1 MSSIDQRIVE
11 MKFDNK
17 QFEKGIQTSLSSLS
31 KLKNGLKFDKIKN
44 GINETAESVKNLA
57 HQFTLFGQIALKV
70 KDTIAD
76 LVVNRGK
83 QLVKSLTIDQVS
95 SGWTKYGQKTASV
108 QTIMNATG
116 KSIDEVNGYLDKL
129 MWFSDE
135 TSYSFTEMTSALGT
149 MTSSGGDINKL
160 IPMIEGMAAATSFAG
175 KGAAEF
181 SRLIYNLNQSYG
193 QGYLSLID
201 WKSIA
206 LANVDSEQLKQTIID
221 TAVALGTLK
230 KDSKGVIRT
239 TKKTV
244 VTAANMA
251 STLNEKWATRE
262 VMEQAFGQFGAVFQ
276 DAYELVQAN
285 GGTAAD
291 AIASLAGKYDDV
303 YYNAAKAA
311 QEAKTFTEAI
321 VSTKDAVSSGWM
333 KTFEIIFGN
342 YEEAKEMWT
351 NLANFLWEAFASGS
365 ESRNK
370 LMEEWKELGGR
381 DDLIKGVGNSLRAI
395 LNIVTALKGGIA
407 EIFPSPDAT
416 QLVALTKKVKE
427 FGDMLLR
434 LSGEEY
440 SETEVEVPVKVNPD
454 PEALKRT
461 LKRDMAGDDVKALQE
476 RLTSLGYSITDFEL
490 GRGYF
495 GVATRDALKQFQKD
509 LGLAADGVYNED
521 VHEVLWNKLFPPTE
535 TTRVEKTI
543 ERVSVFSSALERLK
557 RVARGVAAAAD
568 ILWKGIK
575 FVGTVAFSVLK
586 VLAPLA
592 DALLTILAAIG
603 DCFVALDKGLGVSEL
618 FSGVLATII
627 GWLEP
632 VAKGVRKASDALL
645 DFFGLGKKENGTNK
659 SLMTFSKLWGNI
671 KGKLKDWGVWDALT
685 SAWNRLSEAA
695 GKLGN
700 AFKRLWASIKVA
712 WQNLKATIGEKFPT
726 LFDKTKTG
734 AANLWSKSITAIGI
748 GLSKAI
754 DFITSII
761 QKLPAIKSKVTEF
774 AKTAWTFLTDLW
786 SRLEVSEKFGGI
798 AARISNFFRTL
809 WNAVSEFF
817 IGGRGDTSSEE
828 AKAEKKL
835 SIFAKIAE
843 TLKNGWDKVSST
855 FKWVYNGITTLWRKI
870 GGLDGIIDNAWSLV
884 ALFGAFSGVKLLRSI
899 SGFVKSISK
908 IALGIPSILKKI
920 PEFIENAGGVLESV
934 SDYVKHQR
942 RKNALKNIASAAK
955 DFALAIGIL
964 VASIYVLGK
973 MSPDELKRGGIALAG
988 IAFGLFLLQLGFAKL
1003 AKVNPDV
1010 KVQFRGFFSLALAVL
1025 TLVLVMKIINR
1036 MSLEDYLKGA
1046 ARVAGMIL
1054 ALRLIMLGFGKF
1066 KKTNVSIK
1074 GMLSVSFA
1082 LLALLRVM
1090 KIVNQFKSSE
1100 YWTGLAR
1107 VAGMILAL
1115 RLIMLGFGKFKKTN
1129 VSIKG
1134 LLSLSFSLLA
1144 LVGVIKLISSMDAG
1158 DYWSGL
1164 LGLSGLMLAL
1174 ALFARSL
1181 SRLKTRGFAKK
1192 AVSLIAIALT
1202 IRILARTMAYI
1213 GRLDFKTYA
1222 LGLIGLTTIML
1233 LLKAV
1238 MKAAA
1243 RLNPKRAFSAIVLC
1257 LGIVALMREFARA
1270 LRSVEDV
1277 DYRKTKWFGLGIT
1290 GILASLSMVMRHSRR
1305 FRFSGIAKIFLTIV
1319 SIVAAVGLVIAAFA
1333 ELKKIPGFQEFM
1345 NSGAASL
1352 GEIVGSFLG
1361 GMHSAEIST
1370 FNNLANDVDE
1380 KALERALSL
1389 ANKLSDFGKKLP
1401 STSGESSILSY
1412 FQKSPLAQ
1420 FSGDMSTFGKKF
1432 SEFAKALND
1441 IGTEKYDD
1449 LETKAGTALD
1459 IAKSLAKFSSENVE
1473 MPENTYSGP
1482 FGWIRESA
1490 LGVFSDDIGDFA
1502 GGFGT
1507 FASMMNLV
1515 TPAEYDNL
1523 EGKASTALTIA
1534 KGLAA
1539 FSNENVEMP
1548 ENTYTGPFGWIR
1560 KSSLEIFSE
1569 DFGDFGAEFN
1579 KFANKMS
1586 AVDAADYDG
1595 LEGKAS
1601 TALTIAK
1608 GLAAFSNE
1616 NVEMPEN
1623 TYTGPFGWIRKSSLE
1638 IFSEDFG
1645 DFGAEFNKFANK
1657 MSAVDAADYDGLE
1670 GKASTALIIAKG
1682 LAAFSNEYVKAPI
1695 MINTGV
1701 FGWVHDSA
1709 LEVFSEDM
1717 GDFGSGFNK
1726 FANALNG
1733 VDAASYDDL
1742 PKKAGTALAIA
1753 KALSAFTKEY
1763 VAPPDMVVISRTGI
1777 FKWTA
1782 ESTTQVFNKD
1792 MASFGEAFNQFA
1804 TALSSIEKPPTQ
1816 EQVNTAVACAQIVA
1830 TFLSTV
1836 SKMNLPSDKNDISV
1850 FLSGDTSINTFL
1862 TKLVEFATS
1871 VKTAANEL
1879 TGFSSDTSTAK
1890 ADLNVAV
1897 EFIERMMGIMG
1908 QLCKNA
1914 SGVVTENDVDNLLKV
1929 LDHVIDSIGT
1939 IKDQLVE
1946 FNGSPEFNDIDALSI
1961 KLLLD
1966 SVSGLFRSVSGLNT
1980 KTWLSDL
1987 DADDIT
1993 EALADF
1999 IKSID
2004 PAFKDVKAK
2013 LDDYVMNLSAAGSN
2027 ISDALTGIAASF
2039 NGAGKDYALGLAGN
2053 YEWYSEVTP
2062 FTESTQLQ
2070 LNAVTAF
2077 KSRFRVAGQDFA
2089 IGLAKGLDD
2098 RKQYVIKAAKVLAEG
2113 VLEKVRE
2120 VFDEH
2125 SPSKE
2130 ANEIGRYFDKGL
2142 VDGFRDGGSETTR
2155 AAKEMALDALYG
2167 VKDTL
2172 LALSTLIAD
2181 GIDVDPVIR
2190 PVVDLS
2196 GVTAGAQAIGG
2207 MLGGSQTIPV
2217 DTSARLASSAARAA
2231 AASAA
2236 ARRGTEAHARSN
2248 TPQPAGDQV
2257 NVTGN
2262 TFVIRDEQDIYS
2274 LASEIASL
2282 MYRQQRSVGAY

>member
-11 MKFDNK
+11 MQFDNQ
-17 QFEKGIQTSLSSLS
+17 QFEKGIQTSLKSLAS
-31 KLKNGLKFDKIKN
+31 LKQSLRLDRAKD
-44 GINETAESVKNLA
+44 GIDETAESVKNLA

-83 QLVKSLTIDQVS
+83 QLVKSLSIDQVS

-244 VTAANMA
+244 VTVANMA

-276 DAYELVQAN
+276 DAYELIQS
-285 GGTAAD
+285 GQFDTAAD

-342 YEEAKEMWT
+342 YEEAKEIWT

-381 DDLIKGVGNSLRAI
+381 DDLIEGVGNSLRAI
-395 LNIVTALKGGIA
+395 LNVVTALKGGIA

-440 SETEVEVPVKVNPD
+440 SETELEVPVKVNPD

-476 RLTSLGYSITDFEL
+476 RLTTLGYSITDFEL

-535 TTRVEKTI
+535 TTRVEKTV

-632 VAKGVRKASDALL
+632 VTKWVRKASDALL

-712 WQNLKATIGEKFPT
+712 WQNLKTTIGEKFPT
-726 LFDKTKTG
+726 LFDKTKIG

-761 QKLPAIKSKVTEF
+761 QKLPAIKSKIAEF

-817 IGGRGDTSSEE
+817 VGGRGDTSSEE

-870 GGLDGIIDNAWSLV
+870 GGLNGIIDNAWSLV

-908 IALGIPSILKKI
+908 IALGIPSILKEI
-920 PEFIENAGGVLESV
+920 PKFIENAGGVLESI

-955 DFALAIGIL
+955 DFAFAIGIL

-973 MSPDELKRGGIALAG
+973 MNPDELKRGGIALAG

-1010 KVQFRGFFSLALAVL
+1010 NVQFRGFFSLALAVL

-1046 ARVAGMIL
+1046 TRVGGLIL

-1082 LLALLRVM
+1082 LMALLRVM

-1107 VAGMILAL
+1107 VSGMILAL
-1115 RLIMLGFGKFKKTN
+1115 RLIMLGFGKFKKTK

-1144 LVGVIKLISSMDAG
+1144 LVGVIKLISSMDSG

-1164 LGLSGLMLAL
+1164 LGLSGIMLAL

-1181 SRLKTRGFAKK
+1181 SRLKTKGFAKK
-1192 AVSLIAIALT
+1192 AVSLIAIALA

-1213 GRLDFKTYA
+1213 GRLDFRTYA

-1233 LLKAV
+1233 LLRAV
-1238 MKAAA
+1238 MKSAAK
-1243 RLNPKRAFSAIVLC
+1243 LNPKRAFSAIALC

-1270 LRSVEDV
+1270 LRSMEDV

-1290 GILASLSMVMRHSRR
+1290 GILASLSMVMRYSRR

-1345 NSGAASL
+1345 NGGAASL

-1412 FQKSPLAQ
+1412 FQKSPIAQ

-1441 IGTEKYDD
+1441 IDTEKYNE
-1449 LETKAGTALD
+1449 LETKAENALT
-1459 IAKSLAKFSSENVE
+1459 IAKSLAIFSSEYVT
-1473 MPENTYSGP
+1473 MPENAYTGP
-1482 FGWIRESA
+1482 FGWIRQSA
-1490 LGVFSDDIGDFA
+1490 LGIFATDLGDF
-1502 GGFGT
+1502 GQGFNN
-1507 FASMMNLV
+1507 FATKMNEV
-1515 TPAEYDNL
+1515 VAADYDGL
-1523 EGKASTALTIA
+1523 EEKAKTALSIA
-1534 KGLAA
+1534 KSLAA
-1539 FSNENVEMP
+1539 FGKDDVEMP

-1560 KSSLEIFSE
+1560 ESALEIFSE
-1569 DFGDFGAEFN
+1569 DF
-1579 KFANKMS
+1579 
-1586 AVDAADYDG
+1586 
-1595 LEGKAS
+1595 
-1601 TALTIAK
+1601 
-1608 GLAAFSNE
+1608 
-1616 NVEMPEN
+1616 
-1623 TYTGPFGWIRKSSLE
+1623 
-1638 IFSEDFG
+1638 
-1645 DFGAEFNKFANK
+1645 
-1657 MSAVDAADYDGLE
+1657 
-1670 GKASTALIIAKG
+1670 
-1682 LAAFSNEYVKAPI
+1682 
-1695 MINTGV
+1695 
-1701 FGWVHDSA
+1701 
-1709 LEVFSEDM
+1709 

-1733 VDAASYDDL
+1733 VDAASYGDL
-1742 PKKAGTALAIA
+1742 PNKADTALAIA
-1753 KALSAFTKEY
+1753 KALSEFTKEY
-1763 VAPPDMVVISRTGI
+1763 VAPPDMVVIRRTGI
-1777 FKWTA
+1777 FKWTS

-1804 TALSSIEKPPTQ
+1804 TALSSIENPPTQ
-1816 EQVNTAVACAQIVA
+1816 EQVDTAVACAQIVA

-1908 QLCKNA
+1908 KLCKDA
-1914 SGVVTENDVDNLLKV
+1914 SGVITENDVDNLLKV
-1929 LDHVIDSIGT
+1929 LDHVIGSIGT

-1946 FNGSPEFNDIDALSI
+1946 FNSSLNRNEFDTLSV

-1987 DADDIT
+1987 DADEIT

-1999 IKSID
+1999 IKTID
-2004 PAFKDVKAK
+2004 PSFKEVKAK
-2013 LDDYVMNLSAAGSN
+2013 LDDYVLNLSTAGSN
-2027 ISDALTGIAASF
+2027 ISDALTGITASF

-2077 KSRFRVAGQDFA
+2077 KSKFRVAGQDFA

-2098 RKQYVIKAAKVLAEG
+2098 RKLYVIKAAKVLAEG

-2172 LALSTLIAD
+2172 LALSTLISD

-2217 DTSARLASSAARAA
+2217 DTSARLAGSAARAA
-2231 AASAA
+2231 AASSA
-2236 ARRGTEAHARSN
+2236 ARRGTEAHAR
-2248 TPQPAGDQV
+2248 PIAQQPAGDQV

>member
-11 MKFDNK
+11 MQFDNQ
-17 QFEKGIQTSLSSLS
+17 QFEKGIQTSLKSLAS
-31 KLKNGLKFDKIKN
+31 LKQSLRLDRAKD
-44 GINETAESVKNLA
+44 GIDETAESVKNLA
-57 HQFTLFGQIALKV
+57 HQFTQFGRIALKV

-83 QLVKSLTIDQVS
+83 QLVKSLSIDQIS

-244 VTAANMA
+244 VTVANMA

-276 DAYELVQAN
+276 DAYELVQS
-285 GGTAAD
+285 GQFDTAAD

-303 YYNAAKAA
+303 YFNAAKAA

-370 LMEEWKELGGR
+370 LMEEWKDLGGR

-440 SETEVEVPVKVNPD
+440 SETELEVPVKVNPD

-535 TTRVEKTI
+535 TTRVEKTV

-592 DALLTILAAIG
+592 DSLLTILAAIG

-632 VAKGVRKASDALL
+632 VAKWVRKASDALL

-671 KGKLKDWGVWDALT
+671 KGKLKDWGVWDSLT

-712 WQNLKATIGEKFPT
+712 WQNLKTTIGEKFPI

-761 QKLPAIKSKVTEF
+761 QKLPAIKSKVAEF
-774 AKTAWTFLTDLW
+774 AKIAWTFLTDLW

-798 AARISNFFRTL
+798 TARISNFFRTL

-817 IGGRGDTSSEE
+817 IGGRDDTSSEE

-843 TLKNGWDKVSST
+843 TLKNGWDKVSYT
-855 FKWVYNGITTLWRKI
+855 FKLVYNGITTLWRKI
-870 GGLDGIIDNAWSLV
+870 GGLDGIIGNAWSLV

-973 MSPDELKRGGIALAG
+973 MNPDELKRGGIALAG

-1010 KVQFRGFFSLALAVL
+1010 NVQFRGFFSLALAVL

-1046 ARVAGMIL
+1046 ARVGGLIL

-1074 GMLSVSFA
+1074 GMMSVSFA
-1082 LLALLRVM
+1082 LMALLRVM

-1107 VAGMILAL
+1107 VSGMILAL
-1115 RLIMLGFGKFKKTN
+1115 RLIMLGFGKFKKTK

-1144 LVGVIKLISSMDAG
+1144 LVGVIKLISSMDSG

-1164 LGLSGLMLAL
+1164 IGLSGLMLAL

-1213 GRLDFKTYA
+1213 GRLDFGTYA

-1233 LLKAV
+1233 LLRAV
-1238 MKAAA
+1238 MKSAAK
-1243 RLNPKRAFSAIVLC
+1243 LNPKRAFSAIVLC

-1270 LRSVEDV
+1270 LRSMEDV
-1277 DYRKTKWFGLGIT
+1277 DYRKTKWFGIGIT

-1345 NSGAASL
+1345 NGGAASL

-1420 FSGDMSTFGKKF
+1420 FSGDMGTFGKKF

-1441 IGTEKYDD
+1441 IGTEKYEE
-1449 LETKAGTALD
+1449 LETKAENALT
-1459 IAKSLAKFSSENVE
+1459 IAKSLAKFSSEYVT
-1473 MPENTYSGP
+1473 MPENAYTGP
-1482 FGWIRESA
+1482 FGWIRQSA
-1490 LGVFSDDIGDFA
+1490 LGIFA
-1502 GGFGT
+1502 TDLGNFAQGFNK
-1507 FASMMNLV
+1507 FATQMNEV
-1515 TPAEYDNL
+1515 NSAYYDGL
-1523 EGKASTALTIA
+1523 EEKAKTALSIA
-1534 KGLAA
+1534 KSLAA
-1539 FSNENVEMP
+1539 FGKDDVEMP

-1569 DFGDFGAEFN
+1569 DFGDFGTGFNEFATQMN
-1579 KFANKMS
+1579 GVKS
-1586 AVDAADYDG
+1586 AYYDG
-1595 LEGKAS
+1595 LEEKAK
-1601 TALTIAK
+1601 TALSIAK
-1608 GLAAFSNE
+1608 SLAAFGKDD
-1616 NVEMPEN
+1616 VKMPEN
-1623 TYTGPFGWIRKSSLE
+1623 TYTGPFGWIRESALE
-1638 IFSEDFG
+1638 IFSEDF
-1645 DFGAEFNKFANK
+1645 
-1657 MSAVDAADYDGLE
+1657 
-1670 GKASTALIIAKG
+1670 
-1682 LAAFSNEYVKAPI
+1682 
-1695 MINTGV
+1695 
-1701 FGWVHDSA
+1701 
-1709 LEVFSEDM
+1709 

-1733 VDAASYDDL
+1733 VDAASYGDL
-1742 PKKAGTALAIA
+1742 PNKADTALAIA
-1753 KALSAFTKEY
+1753 KALSEFTKEY
-1763 VAPPDMVVISRTGI
+1763 VAPPDMVVIRRTGI
-1777 FKWTA
+1777 FKWTS

-1804 TALSSIEKPPTQ
+1804 TALSSIENPPTQ
-1816 EQVNTAVACAQIVA
+1816 EQVDTAVACAQIVA

-1908 QLCKNA
+1908 KLCKDA
-1914 SGVVTENDVDNLLKV
+1914 SGVITENDVDNLLKV
-1929 LDHVIDSIGT
+1929 LDHVIGSIGT

-1946 FNGSPEFNDIDALSI
+1946 FNSSLDRNEFDTISV

-1987 DADDIT
+1987 DADEIT

-1999 IKSID
+1999 IKTID
-2004 PAFKDVKAK
+2004 PSFKEVKAK
-2013 LDDYVMNLSAAGSN
+2013 LDDYVLNLSTAGSN
-2027 ISDALTGIAASF
+2027 ISDALTGITASF

-2077 KSRFRVAGQDFA
+2077 KSKFRVAGQDFA

-2098 RKQYVIKAAKVLAEG
+2098 RKLYVIKAAKVLAEG

-2207 MLGGSQTIPV
+2207 MLGSSQTIPV
-2217 DTSARLASSAARAA
+2217 DTSARLAGSAARAA

-2236 ARRGTEAHARSN
+2236 ARRGTEVHARPN
-2248 TPQPAGDQV
+2248 APQPAGDQV

>member
-11 MKFDNK
+11 MQFDNQ
-17 QFEKGIQTSLSSLS
+17 QFEKGIQTSLKSLAN
-31 KLKNGLKFDKIKN
+31 LKQSLRLDRAKD
-44 GINETAESVKNLA
+44 GIDETAESVKNLA
-57 HQFTLFGQIALKV
+57 HHFTLFGQIALKV

-83 QLVKSLTIDQVS
+83 QLVKSLSIDQVS

-135 TSYSFTEMTSALGT
+135 TSYNFTEMTSALGT

-181 SRLIYNLNQSYG
+181 SRVIYNLNQSYG
-193 QGYLSLID
+193 QGYLSFLD

-276 DAYELVQAN
+276 DAYELVQS
-285 GGTAAD
+285 GQFDTAAD

-440 SETEVEVPVKVNPD
+440 SETELEVPVKVNPD

-476 RLTSLGYSITDFEL
+476 RLTTLGYSITDFEL

-509 LGLAADGVYNED
+509 LGLAADGVYNDD

-535 TTRVEKTI
+535 TTRVEKTV

-557 RVARGVAAAAD
+557 RVARGVASAAD

-603 DCFVALDKGLGVSEL
+603 DCFVALNKGLGVSEL

-632 VAKGVRKASDALL
+632 VTKGVRKASDALL

-712 WQNLKATIGEKFPT
+712 WQNLKTTIGEKFPT
-726 LFDKTKTG
+726 LFDKTKIG

-761 QKLPAIKSKVTEF
+761 QKLPAIKSKIAEF

-817 IGGRGDTSSEE
+817 VGGRGDTSSEE

-843 TLKNGWDKVSST
+843 TLKNGWDKVNST

-870 GGLDGIIDNAWSLV
+870 GGLNGIIDNAWSLV

-934 SDYVKHQR
+934 SNYIKHQR
-942 RKNALKNIASAAK
+942 RQNALKNIASAAK

-973 MSPDELKRGGIALAG
+973 MNPDELKRGGIALAG
-988 IAFGLFLLQLGFAKL
+988 IAFGLLLLQLGFAKL

-1046 ARVAGMIL
+1046 ARVGGLIL

-1074 GMLSVSFA
+1074 GMMSISFA
-1082 LLALLRVM
+1082 LMALLRVM

-1107 VAGMILAL
+1107 VSGMILAL
-1115 RLIMLGFGKFKKTN
+1115 RLIMLGFGKFKKTK

-1181 SRLKTRGFAKK
+1181 SKLKTRGFAKK
-1192 AVSLIAIALT
+1192 ATSLIAIALA

-1213 GRLDFKTYA
+1213 GRLDFKTYMF
-1222 LGLIGLTTIML
+1222 GLVGLTTIML

-1243 RLNPKRAFSAIVLC
+1243 KLNPKRAFSSIVLC

-1345 NSGAASL
+1345 NGGAASL

-1420 FSGDMSTFGKKF
+1420 FSGDMGTFGKKF

-1449 LETKAGTALD
+1449 LETKAGRALD

-1490 LGVFSDDIGDFA
+1490 LGVLSDDIGDF
-1502 GGFGT
+1502 GQGFNN
-1507 FASMMNLV
+1507 FATKMNEV
-1515 TPAEYDNL
+1515 VAADYDGL
-1523 EGKASTALTIA
+1523 EEKAKTALSIA
-1534 KGLAA
+1534 KSLAA
-1539 FSNENVEMP
+1539 FGKDDVKMP

-1569 DFGDFGAEFN
+1569 DFGDFGSGFNEFATQMN
-1579 KFANKMS
+1579 GVKS
-1586 AVDAADYDG
+1586 AYYDG
-1595 LEGKAS
+1595 LEEKAK
-1601 TALTIAK
+1601 TALSIAK
-1608 GLAAFSNE
+1608 SLAAFGKDD
-1616 NVEMPEN
+1616 VEMPEN
-1623 TYTGPFGWIRKSSLE
+1623 TYTGPFGWIRESALE
-1638 IFSEDFG
+1638 IFSEDF
-1645 DFGAEFNKFANK
+1645 
-1657 MSAVDAADYDGLE
+1657 
-1670 GKASTALIIAKG
+1670 
-1682 LAAFSNEYVKAPI
+1682 
-1695 MINTGV
+1695 
-1701 FGWVHDSA
+1701 
-1709 LEVFSEDM
+1709 

-1733 VDAASYDDL
+1733 VDAASYGDL
-1742 PKKAGTALAIA
+1742 PNKADTALAIA
-1753 KALSAFTKEY
+1753 KALSEFTKEY
-1763 VAPPDMVVISRTGI
+1763 VAPPDMVVIRRTGI
-1777 FKWTA
+1777 FKWTS

-1804 TALSSIEKPPTQ
+1804 TALSSIENPPTQ
-1816 EQVNTAVACAQIVA
+1816 EQVDTAVACAQIVA

-1908 QLCKNA
+1908 KLCKDA
-1914 SGVVTENDVDNLLKV
+1914 SGVITENDVDNLLKV
-1929 LDHVIDSIGT
+1929 LDHVIGSIGT

-1946 FNGSPEFNDIDALSI
+1946 FNSSLDRNEFDTLSV

-1987 DADDIT
+1987 DADEIT
-1993 EALADF
+1993 EALEDF
-1999 IKSID
+1999 IKMID
-2004 PAFKDVKAK
+2004 PSFKEVKAK
-2013 LDDYVMNLSAAGSN
+2013 LDDYVLNLSTAGSN
-2027 ISDALTGIAASF
+2027 ILDALTGITASF

-2077 KSRFRVAGQDFA
+2077 KSKFRVAGQDFA

-2098 RKQYVIKAAKVLAEG
+2098 RKLYVIKAAKVLAEG

-2167 VKDTL
+2167 VKNTL

-2207 MLGGSQTIPV
+2207 MLGSSQTIPV
-2217 DTSARLASSAARAA
+2217 DTSARLAGSAARAA

-2236 ARRGTEAHARSN
+2236 ARRGTEVYARPN
-2248 TPQPAGDQV
+2248 APQPAGDQV

>member
-11 MKFDNK
+11 MQFDNQ
-17 QFEKGIQTSLSSLS
+17 QFEKGIQTSLKSLAS
-31 KLKNGLKFDKIKN
+31 LKQSLRLDRAKD
-44 GINETAESVKNLA
+44 GIDETAKSVKNLA
-57 HQFTLFGQIALKV
+57 HQFTLFGQIALKA

-83 QLVKSLTIDQVS
+83 QLVKSLSIDQIS
-95 SGWTKYGQKTASV
+95 SGWTKYGQKTSSV
-108 QTIMNATG
+108 QTIINATG

-149 MTSSGGDINKL
+149 MASSGGDINKL

-276 DAYELVQAN
+276 DAYELVKSGQFD
-285 GGTAAD
+285 TAAD

-440 SETEVEVPVKVNPD
+440 SETELEVPVKVNPD

-476 RLTSLGYSITDFEL
+476 RLATLGYSITDFEL

-535 TTRVEKTI
+535 TTRVEKTV

-603 DCFVALDKGLGVSEL
+603 DCFVALNKGLGVSEL

-632 VAKGVRKASDALL
+632 VTKGVRKASDALL

-659 SLMTFSKLWGNI
+659 SLITFSKLWGNI

-712 WQNLKATIGEKFPT
+712 WQNLKTTIGEKFPT
-726 LFDKTKTG
+726 LFDKTKIGT
-734 AANLWSKSITAIGI
+734 ANLWSKSITAIGI

-761 QKLPAIKSKVTEF
+761 QKLPAIKSKIAEF

-817 IGGRGDTSSEE
+817 VGGRGDTSSEE

-870 GGLDGIIDNAWSLV
+870 GGLNGIIDNAWSLV

-908 IALGIPSILKKI
+908 IALGVPSILKKI

-934 SDYVKHQR
+934 SNYIKHQR
-942 RKNALKNIASAAK
+942 RQNALKNIASAAK

-973 MSPDELKRGGIALAG
+973 MNPDELKRGGIALAG
-988 IAFGLFLLQLGFAKL
+988 IAFGLLLLQLGFAKL

-1046 ARVAGMIL
+1046 ARVGGLIL

-1066 KKTNVSIK
+1066 KKTNVSVK

-1082 LLALLRVM
+1082 LMSLLRVM

-1107 VAGMILAL
+1107 VSGMILAL
-1115 RLIMLGFGKFKKTN
+1115 RLIMLGFGKFKKTK

-1202 IRILARTMAYI
+1202 IRVLARTMAYI
-1213 GRLDFKTYA
+1213 GRLDFRTYA

-1233 LLKAV
+1233 LLRAV
-1238 MKAAA
+1238 MNSAAK
-1243 RLNPKRAFSAIVLC
+1243 LNPKRAFSAIVLC

-1270 LRSVEDV
+1270 LRSMEDV

-1345 NSGAASL
+1345 NGGAASL

-1432 SEFAKALND
+1432 SEFAKALNNID
-1441 IGTEKYDD
+1441 TKKYNE
-1449 LETKAGTALD
+1449 LETKAENALA
-1459 IAKSLAKFSSENVE
+1459 IAKSLAIFSSEYVT
-1473 MPENTYSGP
+1473 MPENAYTGP
-1482 FGWIRESA
+1482 FGWIRQSA
-1490 LGVFSDDIGDFA
+1490 LGIFAADLGDF
-1502 GGFGT
+1502 GTGFNN
-1507 FASMMNLV
+1507 FATKMNGV
-1515 TPAEYDNL
+1515 KSAYYDGL
-1523 EGKASTALTIA
+1523 EEKAKTALSIA
-1534 KGLAA
+1534 KSLAA
-1539 FSNENVEMP
+1539 FGKDDVEMP

-1560 KSSLEIFSE
+1560 ESALEIFSE
-1569 DFGDFGAEFN
+1569 DF
-1579 KFANKMS
+1579 
-1586 AVDAADYDG
+1586 
-1595 LEGKAS
+1595 
-1601 TALTIAK
+1601 
-1608 GLAAFSNE
+1608 
-1616 NVEMPEN
+1616 
-1623 TYTGPFGWIRKSSLE
+1623 
-1638 IFSEDFG
+1638 
-1645 DFGAEFNKFANK
+1645 
-1657 MSAVDAADYDGLE
+1657 
-1670 GKASTALIIAKG
+1670 
-1682 LAAFSNEYVKAPI
+1682 
-1695 MINTGV
+1695 
-1701 FGWVHDSA
+1701 
-1709 LEVFSEDM
+1709 

-1733 VDAASYDDL
+1733 VDAASYGDL
-1742 PKKAGTALAIA
+1742 PNKADTALAIA
-1753 KALSAFTKEY
+1753 KALSEFTKEY
-1763 VAPPDMVVISRTGI
+1763 VAPPDMVVIRRTGI
-1777 FKWTA
+1777 FKWTS

-1804 TALSSIEKPPTQ
+1804 TALSSIENPPTQ
-1816 EQVNTAVACAQIVA
+1816 EQVDTAVACAQIVA

-1908 QLCKNA
+1908 KLCKDA
-1914 SGVVTENDVDNLLKV
+1914 SGVITENDVDNLLKV
-1929 LDHVIDSIGT
+1929 LDHVIGSIGT

-1946 FNGSPEFNDIDALSI
+1946 FNSSLDRNEFDTISV

-2004 PAFKDVKAK
+2004 PSFKEVKAK
-2013 LDDYVMNLSAAGSN
+2013 LDDYVLNLSTAGSN
-2027 ISDALTGIAASF
+2027 ISDALTGITASF

-2077 KSRFRVAGQDFA
+2077 KSKFRVAGQDFA

-2098 RKQYVIKAAKVLAEG
+2098 RKLYVIKAAKVLAEG

-2217 DTSARLASSAARAA
+2217 DTSARLAGSAARAA

-2236 ARRGTEAHARSN
+2236 ARRGTEAHAR
-2248 TPQPAGDQV
+2248 PIAKQPAGDQV

>member
-1 MSSIDQRIVE
+1 
-11 MKFDNK
+11 
-17 QFEKGIQTSLSSLS
+17 
-31 KLKNGLKFDKIKN
+31 
-44 GINETAESVKNLA
+44 
-57 HQFTLFGQIALKV
+57 
-70 KDTIAD
+70 
-76 LVVNRGK
+76 
-83 QLVKSLTIDQVS
+83 
-95 SGWTKYGQKTASV
+95 
-108 QTIMNATG
+108 
-116 KSIDEVNGYLDKL
+116 
-129 MWFSDE
+129 
-135 TSYSFTEMTSALGT
+135 
-149 MTSSGGDINKL
+149 
-160 IPMIEGMAAATSFAG
+160 
-175 KGAAEF
+175 
-181 SRLIYNLNQSYG
+181 
-193 QGYLSLID
+193 
-201 WKSIA
+201 
-206 LANVDSEQLKQTIID
+206 
-221 TAVALGTLK
+221 
-230 KDSKGVIRT
+230 
-239 TKKTV
+239 
-244 VTAANMA
+244 
-251 STLNEKWATRE
+251 
-262 VMEQAFGQFGAVFQ
+262 
-276 DAYELVQAN
+276 
-285 GGTAAD
+285 
-291 AIASLAGKYDDV
+291 
-303 YYNAAKAA
+303 
-311 QEAKTFTEAI
+311 
-321 VSTKDAVSSGWM
+321 
-333 KTFEIIFGN
+333 
-342 YEEAKEMWT
+342 
-351 NLANFLWEAFASGS
+351 
-365 ESRNK
+365 
-370 LMEEWKELGGR
+370 
-381 DDLIKGVGNSLRAI
+381 
-395 LNIVTALKGGIA
+395 
-407 EIFPSPDAT
+407 
-416 QLVALTKKVKE
+416 
-427 FGDMLLR
+427 
-434 LSGEEY
+434 
-440 SETEVEVPVKVNPD
+440 
-454 PEALKRT
+454 
-461 LKRDMAGDDVKALQE
+461 
-476 RLTSLGYSITDFEL
+476 
-490 GRGYF
+490 
-495 GVATRDALKQFQKD
+495 
-509 LGLAADGVYNED
+509 
-521 VHEVLWNKLFPPTE
+521 
-535 TTRVEKTI
+535 
-543 ERVSVFSSALERLK
+543 
-557 RVARGVAAAAD
+557 
-568 ILWKGIK
+568 
-575 FVGTVAFSVLK
+575 
-586 VLAPLA
+586 
-592 DALLTILAAIG
+592 
-603 DCFVALDKGLGVSEL
+603 
-618 FSGVLATII
+618 
-627 GWLEP
+627 
-632 VAKGVRKASDALL
+632 
-645 DFFGLGKKENGTNK
+645 
-659 SLMTFSKLWGNI
+659 
-671 KGKLKDWGVWDALT
+671 
-685 SAWNRLSEAA
+685 
-695 GKLGN
+695 
-700 AFKRLWASIKVA
+700 
-712 WQNLKATIGEKFPT
+712 
-726 LFDKTKTG
+726 
-734 AANLWSKSITAIGI
+734 
-748 GLSKAI
+748 
-754 DFITSII
+754 
-761 QKLPAIKSKVTEF
+761 
-774 AKTAWTFLTDLW
+774 
-786 SRLEVSEKFGGI
+786 
-798 AARISNFFRTL
+798 
-809 WNAVSEFF
+809 
-817 IGGRGDTSSEE
+817 
-828 AKAEKKL
+828 
-835 SIFAKIAE
+835 
-843 TLKNGWDKVSST
+843 
-855 FKWVYNGITTLWRKI
+855 
-870 GGLDGIIDNAWSLV
+870 
-884 ALFGAFSGVKLLRSI
+884 
-899 SGFVKSISK
+899 
-908 IALGIPSILKKI
+908 
-920 PEFIENAGGVLESV
+920 
-934 SDYVKHQR
+934 
-942 RKNALKNIASAAK
+942 
-955 DFALAIGIL
+955 
-964 VASIYVLGK
+964 
-973 MSPDELKRGGIALAG
+973 
-988 IAFGLFLLQLGFAKL
+988 
-1003 AKVNPDV
+1003 
-1010 KVQFRGFFSLALAVL
+1010 
-1025 TLVLVMKIINR
+1025 
-1036 MSLEDYLKGA
+1036 
-1046 ARVAGMIL
+1046 
-1054 ALRLIMLGFGKF
+1054 MLGFGKF

-1074 GMLSVSFA
+1074 GLLSVSFA

-1192 AVSLIAIALT
+1192 AVSLIAIALA

-1222 LGLIGLTTIML
+1222 LGLVGLTTIML

-1243 RLNPKRAFSAIVLC
+1243 KLNPKRAFSAIVLC

-1420 FSGDMSTFGKKF
+1420 FSGDMGTFGKKF

-1441 IGTEKYDD
+1441 IGTEKYDELD
-1449 LETKAGTALD
+1449 TKAENALT
-1459 IAKSLAKFSSENVE
+1459 IAKSLAKFSSEYVT
-1473 MPENTYSGP
+1473 MPENAYTGP
-1482 FGWIRESA
+1482 FGWIRQSA
-1490 LGVFSDDIGDFA
+1490 LGIFA
-1502 GGFGT
+1502 VDLGHFGQGFNN
-1507 FASMMNLV
+1507 FATKMNEV
-1515 TPAEYDNL
+1515 VAADYDGL
-1523 EGKASTALTIA
+1523 EEKAKTALSIA
-1534 KGLAA
+1534 KSLAA
-1539 FSNENVEMP
+1539 FGKDDVRMP

-1560 KSSLEIFSE
+1560 RSSLEIFSA
-1569 DFGDFGAEFN
+1569 DFGDFGTGFN
-1579 KFANKMS
+1579 TFATKMNE
-1586 AVDAADYDG
+1586 VVAADYDG
-1595 LEGKAS
+1595 LEEKAK
-1601 TALTIAK
+1601 TALSIAK
-1608 GLAAFSNE
+1608 SLAAFGKDD
-1616 NVEMPEN
+1616 VRMPEN
-1623 TYTGPFGWIRKSSLE
+1623 TYTGPFGWIRRSSLE
-1638 IFSEDFG
+1638 IFSADFG
-1645 DFGAEFNKFANK
+1645 DFGTGFNTFATK
-1657 MSAVDAADYDGLE
+1657 MNEVDSADYDGLE
-1670 GKASTALIIAKG
+1670 EKADTALKIAKSF
-1682 LAAFSNEYVKAPI
+1682 AAFGKDDVRMPE
-1695 MINTGV
+1695 NTYTGP
-1701 FGWVHDSA
+1701 FGWIRQSA
-1709 LEVFSEDM
+1709 LEIFSADF

-1733 VDAASYDDL
+1733 VDDASYGDL
-1742 PKKAGTALAIA
+1742 PKKADTALAIA

-1804 TALSSIEKPPTQ
+1804 TALSSIENPPTQ

-1871 VKTAANEL
+1871 VKKAANEL

-1929 LDHVIDSIGT
+1929 LDHVIGSIGT

-1946 FNGSPEFNDIDALSI
+1946 FNGSLKFNDIDALSI

-2004 PAFKDVKAK
+2004 PSFKEVKAK
-2013 LDDYVMNLSAAGSN
+2013 LDDYVLNLSAAGSN
-2027 ISDALTGIAASF
+2027 ISDALTGITASF
-2039 NGAGKDYALGLAGN
+2039 NGAGKDYASGLSSN
-2053 YEWYSEVTP
+2053 YEWYSEVRP
-2062 FTESTQLQ
+2062 FTDATQMQ

-2142 VDGFRDGGSETTR
+2142 AGGFRDGGSETTR
-2155 AAKEMALDALYG
+2155 AAKDMALDALYG

-2172 LALSTLIAD
+2172 LALSTMIAD

-2217 DTSARLASSAARAA
+2217 DTSARLAGSAARAA

-2236 ARRGTEAHARSN
+2236 ARRGTETQTRSS

>member
-11 MKFDNK
+11 MQFDNQ
-17 QFEKGIQTSLSSLS
+17 QFEKGIQTSLKSLAS
-31 KLKNGLKFDKIKN
+31 LKQSLRLDRAKD
-44 GINETAESVKNLA
+44 GIDETAESVKNLA
-57 HQFTLFGQIALKV
+57 HQFTLFGRIALKV

-83 QLVKSLTIDQVS
+83 QLVKSLSIDQVS

-135 TSYSFTEMTSALGT
+135 TSYNFTEMTSALGT

-181 SRLIYNLNQSYG
+181 SRVIYNLNQSYG
-193 QGYLSLID
+193 QGYLSFLD

-244 VTAANMA
+244 VTVANMA

-276 DAYELVQAN
+276 DAYELVQS
-285 GGTAAD
+285 GQFDTAAD

-303 YYNAAKAA
+303 YFNAAKAA

-321 VSTKDAVSSGWM
+321 DSTKDAVSSGWM

-381 DDLIKGVGNSLRAI
+381 DDLIKGIGNSLRAI

-440 SETEVEVPVKVNPD
+440 SETELEVPVKVNPD
-454 PEALKRT
+454 PDALKRT

-490 GRGYF
+490 DRGYF

-535 TTRVEKTI
+535 TTRVEKTV

-592 DALLTILAAIG
+592 DSLLTILAAIG

-632 VAKGVRKASDALL
+632 VAKWVRKVSDELL

-659 SLMTFSKLWGNI
+659 SLMTFSKLWENI

-700 AFKRLWASIKVA
+700 AFKRLWASIKIA

-726 LFDKTKTG
+726 LFEKTKTG

-761 QKLPAIKSKVTEF
+761 QKLPAIKSKVAEF

-835 SIFAKIAE
+835 SILAKIAE
-843 TLKNGWDKVSST
+843 TLKNGWDKVSSA
-855 FKWVYNGITTLWRKI
+855 FKWVYNGIVTLWRKI
-870 GGLDGIIDNAWSLV
+870 GGLDGIINNAWSLV

-973 MSPDELKRGGIALAG
+973 MNPDELKRGGIALAG

-1003 AKVNPDV
+1003 AKVDPDV
-1010 KVQFRGFFSLALAVL
+1010 KVQFRGFFSMALAVL

-1082 LLALLRVM
+1082 LMALLRVM

-1107 VAGMILAL
+1107 VSGMILAL
-1115 RLIMLGFGKFKKTN
+1115 RLIMLGFGKFKKTK

-1144 LVGVIKLISSMDAG
+1144 LVGVIKLISSMDSG

-1164 LGLSGLMLAL
+1164 IGLSGLMLAL

-1213 GRLDFKTYA
+1213 GRLDFGTYA

-1233 LLKAV
+1233 LLRAV
-1238 MKAAA
+1238 MKSAAK
-1243 RLNPKRAFSAIVLC
+1243 LNPKRAFSAIVLC

-1270 LRSVEDV
+1270 LRNVEDV

-1333 ELKKIPGFQEFM
+1333 ELKKINGFQEFM
-1345 NSGAASL
+1345 NGGAASL

-1420 FSGDMSTFGKKF
+1420 FSGDMGTFGKKF

-1441 IGTEKYDD
+1441 IGTEKYEE
-1449 LETKAGTALD
+1449 LETKAENALT
-1459 IAKSLAKFSSENVE
+1459 IAKSLAKFSSE
-1473 MPENTYSGP
+1473 Y
-1482 FGWIRESA
+1482 
-1490 LGVFSDDIGDFA
+1490 
-1502 GGFGT
+1502 
-1507 FASMMNLV
+1507 V
-1515 TPAEYDNL
+1515 T
-1523 EGKASTALTIA
+1523 
-1534 KGLAA
+1534 
-1539 FSNENVEMP
+1539 MP

-1560 KSSLEIFSE
+1560 QSALGIFAT
-1569 DFGDFGAEFN
+1569 DLGNFGQGFN
-1579 KFANKMS
+1579 KFATQMNEVKS
-1586 AVDAADYDG
+1586 AYYDG
-1595 LEGKAS
+1595 LEEKAK
-1601 TALTIAK
+1601 TALSIAK
-1608 GLAAFSNE
+1608 SLAAFGKDD
-1616 NVEMPEN
+1616 VKMPEN
-1623 TYTGPFGWIRKSSLE
+1623 TYTGPFGWIRESALE
-1638 IFSEDFG
+1638 IFSEDF
-1645 DFGAEFNKFANK
+1645 
-1657 MSAVDAADYDGLE
+1657 
-1670 GKASTALIIAKG
+1670 
-1682 LAAFSNEYVKAPI
+1682 
-1695 MINTGV
+1695 
-1701 FGWVHDSA
+1701 
-1709 LEVFSEDM
+1709 

-1733 VDAASYDDL
+1733 VDAASYGDL
-1742 PKKAGTALAIA
+1742 PNKADTALAIA
-1753 KALSAFTKEY
+1753 KALSEFTKEY
-1763 VAPPDMVVISRTGI
+1763 VAPPDMVVIRRTGI
-1777 FKWTA
+1777 FKWTS

-1804 TALSSIEKPPTQ
+1804 TALSSIENPPTQ
-1816 EQVNTAVACAQIVA
+1816 EQVDTAVACAQIVA

-1929 LDHVIDSIGT
+1929 LDHVIGSIGT

-1946 FNGSPEFNDIDALSI
+1946 FNSSLDRNEFDTISV

-1987 DADDIT
+1987 DADEIT

-1999 IKSID
+1999 IKTID
-2004 PAFKDVKAK
+2004 PSFKEVKEK
-2013 LDDYVMNLSAAGSN
+2013 LDDYVLNLSTAGSN
-2027 ISDALTGIAASF
+2027 ISDALTGITASF

-2077 KSRFRVAGQDFA
+2077 KSKFRVAGQDFA

-2098 RKQYVIKAAKVLAEG
+2098 RKLYVIKAAKVLAEG

-2207 MLGGSQTIPV
+2207 MLGSSQTIPV
-2217 DTSARLASSAARAA
+2217 DTSARLAGSAARAA

-2236 ARRGTEAHARSN
+2236 ARRGTEVHARPN
-2248 TPQPAGDQV
+2248 APQPAGDQV

>member
-11 MKFDNK
+11 MQFDNQ
-17 QFEKGIQTSLSSLS
+17 QFEKGIQTSLKSLTS
-31 KLKNGLKFDKIKN
+31 LKQSLRLDRAKD
-44 GINETAESVKNLA
+44 GIDETAESVKNLA

-83 QLVKSLTIDQVS
+83 QLVKSLSIDQVS

-181 SRLIYNLNQSYG
+181 SRVIYNLNQSYG
-193 QGYLSLID
+193 QGYLSLMD
-201 WKSIA
+201 WKSVEG
-206 LANVDSEQLKQTIID
+206 ANVASEQLKQTIID

-244 VTAANMA
+244 VTAANMG
-251 STLNEKWATRE
+251 STLNEKWATKE

-276 DAYELVQAN
+276 DAYELVQS
-285 GGTAAD
+285 GQFDTAAD

-321 VSTKDAVSSGWM
+321 DSTKDAVSSGWM

-440 SETEVEVPVKVNPD
+440 SETELEVPVKVNPD

-575 FVGTVAFSVLK
+575 FVGTVAFSILK

-592 DALLTILAAIG
+592 DTLLTILAAIG
-603 DCFVALDKGLGVSEL
+603 DCFVALDKGLGVSE
-618 FSGVLATII
+618 FFAGVLATII

-632 VAKGVRKASDALL
+632 VAKWVRKASDALL

-671 KGKLKDWGVWDALT
+671 KGKLKDLGVWDALT

-726 LFDKTKTG
+726 LFEKTKTG

-761 QKLPAIKSKVTEF
+761 QKLPAIKSKVAEF

-855 FKWVYNGITTLWRKI
+855 FKLVYNGITTLWRKI

-942 RKNALKNIASAAK
+942 RQNALKNIASAAK

-1115 RLIMLGFGKFKKTN
+1115 WLIMLGFGKFKKTK

-1134 LLSLSFSLLA
+1134 LLSLSISLLA

-1181 SRLKTRGFAKK
+1181 SKLEAKGFAKK

-1222 LGLIGLTTIML
+1222 LGLIGLTTILL
-1233 LLKAV
+1233 LLKTV
-1238 MKAAA
+1238 MNVAAKVE
-1243 RLNPKRAFSAIVLC
+1243 PKNALSAIVMC
-1257 LGIVALMREFARA
+1257 LGIVVLMREFARA

-1370 FNNLANDVDE
+1370 FNDLANDVDE

-1401 STSGESSILSY
+1401 STSGEGNILSY

-1432 SEFAKALND
+1432 SEFAKSLNA
-1441 IGTEKYDD
+1441 IGTAEYDD
-1449 LETKAGTALD
+1449 LETKTKNAIS
-1459 IAKSLAKFSSENVE
+1459 IAESLATFANANVPEITDKKFSSGIWTLVNG
-1473 MPENTYSGP
+1473 SDL
-1482 FGWIRESA
+1482 S
-1490 LGVFSDDIGDFA
+1490 VFS
-1502 GGFGT
+1502 
-1507 FASMMNLV
+1507 
-1515 TPAEYDNL
+1515 
-1523 EGKASTALTIA
+1523 
-1534 KGLAA
+1534 KG
-1539 FSNENVEMP
+1539 
-1548 ENTYTGPFGWIR
+1548 
-1560 KSSLEIFSE
+1560 
-1569 DFGDFGAEFN
+1569 
-1579 KFANKMS
+1579 
-1586 AVDAADYDG
+1586 
-1595 LEGKAS
+1595 
-1601 TALTIAK
+1601 
-1608 GLAAFSNE
+1608 
-1616 NVEMPEN
+1616 
-1623 TYTGPFGWIRKSSLE
+1623 
-1638 IFSEDFG
+1638 
-1645 DFGAEFNKFANK
+1645 
-1657 MSAVDAADYDGLE
+1657 
-1670 GKASTALIIAKG
+1670 
-1682 LAAFSNEYVKAPI
+1682 
-1695 MINTGV
+1695 
-1701 FGWVHDSA
+1701 
-1709 LEVFSEDM
+1709 
-1717 GDFGSGFNK
+1717 
-1726 FANALNG
+1726 
-1733 VDAASYDDL
+1733 
-1742 PKKAGTALAIA
+1742 
-1753 KALSAFTKEY
+1753 
-1763 VAPPDMVVISRTGI
+1763 
-1777 FKWTA
+1777 
-1782 ESTTQVFNKD
+1782 
-1792 MASFGEAFNQFA
+1792 MASFGAAFKSFATSLSGIGDDTYDNIVSQTDTAIRVATAIAKFSKDELPKPNLKNFKVNLGLFSFSAEMSDPTSDFAKDLAAFGNAFNLFA
-1804 TALSSIEKPPTQ
+1804 AALSSIENPPTQ

-1836 SKMNLPSDKNDISV
+1836 SEMNLPSDKNGISV

-1946 FNGSPEFNDIDALSI
+1946 FNSGLDSNEFDTLSV

-1993 EALADF
+1993 DALADF

-2004 PAFKDVKAK
+2004 PSFEEVKAK
-2013 LDDYVMNLSAAGSN
+2013 LDDYVLNLSAAGSN

-2077 KSRFRVAGQDFA
+2077 KSKFRVAGQDFA
-2089 IGLAKGLDD
+2089 IGLAKGLND
-2098 RKQYVIKAAKVLAEG
+2098 RKQHVIKAAQVLAED

-2125 SPSKE
+2125 SPSKK

-2142 VDGFRDGGSETTR
+2142 AGGFRDGGSETTR
-2155 AAKEMALDALYG
+2155 AAKDMALDALYG

-2231 AASAA
+2231 AASAM
-2236 ARRGTEAHARSN
+2236 ARQGTETQTRSN
-2248 TPQPAGDQV
+2248 TPLPAGDQV

>member
-11 MKFDNK
+11 MQFDNQ
-17 QFEKGIQTSLSSLS
+17 QFEKGIQTSLKSLAS
-31 KLKNGLKFDKIKN
+31 LKQSLRLDRAKD
-44 GINETAESVKNLA
+44 GIDETAESVKNLA
-57 HQFTLFGQIALKV
+57 NQFTLFGRIALKV

-83 QLVKSLTIDQVS
+83 QLVKSLSIDQVS

-135 TSYSFTEMTSALGT
+135 TSYNFTEMTSALGT

-181 SRLIYNLNQSYG
+181 SRVIYNLNQSYG
-193 QGYLSLID
+193 QGYLSFLD

-276 DAYELVQAN
+276 DAYELVQS
-285 GGTAAD
+285 GQFDTAAD

-303 YYNAAKAA
+303 YFNAAKAA

-321 VSTKDAVSSGWM
+321 DSTKDAVSSGWM

-342 YEEAKEMWT
+342 YDEAKEMWT

-381 DDLIKGVGNSLRAI
+381 DDLIEGVSNSLRAI

-440 SETEVEVPVKVNPD
+440 SETELEVPVKVNPD
-454 PEALKRT
+454 PDALKRT

-490 GRGYF
+490 DRGYF

-712 WQNLKATIGEKFPT
+712 WQNLKTTIGEKFPI

-761 QKLPAIKSKVTEF
+761 QKLPAIKSKVAEF

-817 IGGRGDTSSEE
+817 VGGRGDTSSEE

-870 GGLDGIIDNAWSLV
+870 GGLDGIINNAWSLV
-884 ALFGAFSGVKLLRSI
+884 ALFGAFSGVKLLRSL

-920 PEFIENAGGVLESV
+920 PGFIKNAGGVLESV

-973 MSPDELKRGGIALAG
+973 MNPDELKRGGIALAG

-1010 KVQFRGFFSLALAVL
+1010 NVQFRGFFSLALAVL

-1046 ARVAGMIL
+1046 ARVGGLIL

-1082 LLALLRVM
+1082 LMALLRVM

-1107 VAGMILAL
+1107 VSGMILAL
-1115 RLIMLGFGKFKKTN
+1115 RLIMLGFEKFKKTK

-1202 IRILARTMAYI
+1202 IRVLARTMSYV
-1213 GRLDFKTYA
+1213 GRLDFRTYA

-1233 LLKAV
+1233 LLRGV
-1238 MKAAA
+1238 MNSAAK
-1243 RLNPKRAFSAIVLC
+1243 LNPKRAFSAIVLC

-1270 LRSVEDV
+1270 LRSIEDV

-1290 GILASLSMVMRHSRR
+1290 GILVSLSKVMRHSRR

-1319 SIVAAVGLVIAAFA
+1319 SIVTAVGLVIAAFA

-1345 NSGAASL
+1345 NGGAASL

-1441 IGTEKYDD
+1441 IDTEKYNE
-1449 LETKAGTALD
+1449 LETKAENALT
-1459 IAKSLAKFSSENVE
+1459 IAKSLAIFSSEYVT
-1473 MPENTYSGP
+1473 MPENAHTGP
-1482 FGWIRESA
+1482 FGWIRQSA
-1490 LGVFSDDIGDFA
+1490 LGIFAADLGDF
-1502 GGFGT
+1502 GTGFNN
-1507 FASMMNLV
+1507 FATQMNLV
-1515 TPAEYDNL
+1515 KSAYYDGL
-1523 EGKASTALTIA
+1523 EEKAKTALSIA
-1534 KGLAA
+1534 KSLAA
-1539 FSNENVEMP
+1539 FGKDDVEMP

-1569 DFGDFGAEFN
+1569 DFGDFGTGFN
-1579 KFANKMS
+1579 NFATQMNLVKS
-1586 AVDAADYDG
+1586 AYYDG
-1595 LEGKAS
+1595 LEEKAK
-1601 TALTIAK
+1601 TALSIAK
-1608 GLAAFSNE
+1608 SLAAFGKDD
-1616 NVEMPEN
+1616 VEMPEN
-1623 TYTGPFGWIRKSSLE
+1623 TYTGPFGWIRESALE
-1638 IFSEDFG
+1638 IFSEDF
-1645 DFGAEFNKFANK
+1645 
-1657 MSAVDAADYDGLE
+1657 
-1670 GKASTALIIAKG
+1670 
-1682 LAAFSNEYVKAPI
+1682 
-1695 MINTGV
+1695 
-1701 FGWVHDSA
+1701 
-1709 LEVFSEDM
+1709 

-1733 VDAASYDDL
+1733 VDAASYGDL
-1742 PKKAGTALAIA
+1742 PNKADTALAIA
-1753 KALSAFTKEY
+1753 KALSEFTKEY
-1763 VAPPDMVVISRTGI
+1763 VAPPDMVVIRRTGI
-1777 FKWTA
+1777 FKWTS

-1804 TALSSIEKPPTQ
+1804 TALSSIENPPTQ
-1816 EQVNTAVACAQIVA
+1816 EQVDTAVACAQIVA

-1908 QLCKNA
+1908 KLCKDA
-1914 SGVVTENDVDNLLKV
+1914 SGVITENDVDNLLKV
-1929 LDHVIDSIGT
+1929 LDHVIGSIGT

-1946 FNGSPEFNDIDALSI
+1946 FNSSLDRNEFDTISV

-2004 PAFKDVKAK
+2004 PSFKEVKAK
-2013 LDDYVMNLSAAGSN
+2013 LDDYVLNLSTAGSN
-2027 ISDALTGIAASF
+2027 ISEALTGITASF

-2077 KSRFRVAGQDFA
+2077 KSKFRVAGQDFA

-2217 DTSARLASSAARAA
+2217 DTSSRLAGSAARAA

-2236 ARRGTEAHARSN
+2236 ARRGTEAHARPIAQQ
-2248 TPQPAGDQV
+2248 TAGDQV

>member
-11 MKFDNK
+11 MQFDNQ
-17 QFEKGIQTSLSSLS
+17 QFEKGIQTSLKSLAS
-31 KLKNGLKFDKIKN
+31 LKQSLRLDRAKD
-44 GINETAESVKNLA
+44 GIDETAKSVKNLA
-57 HQFTLFGQIALKV
+57 HQFTLFGQIALKA

-83 QLVKSLTIDQVS
+83 QLVKSLSIDQIS
-95 SGWTKYGQKTASV
+95 SGWTKYGQKTSSV
-108 QTIMNATG
+108 QTIINATG

-149 MTSSGGDINKL
+149 MASSGGDINKL

-276 DAYELVQAN
+276 DAYELVKSGQFD
-285 GGTAAD
+285 TAAD

-321 VSTKDAVSSGWM
+321 ISTKDAVSSGWM

-440 SETEVEVPVKVNPD
+440 SETELEVPVKVNPD

-476 RLTSLGYSITDFEL
+476 RLTTLGYSITDFEL

-509 LGLAADGVYNED
+509 LGLAADGVYNDD

-535 TTRVEKTI
+535 TTRVEKTV

-603 DCFVALDKGLGVSEL
+603 DCFVALNKGLGVSEL

-632 VAKGVRKASDALL
+632 VTKWVRKASDALL

-700 AFKRLWASIKVA
+700 AFKRLWVSIKVA
-712 WQNLKATIGEKFPT
+712 WQNLKTTIGEKFPT
-726 LFDKTKTG
+726 LFEKTKNG

-761 QKLPAIKSKVTEF
+761 QKLPAIKSKVAEF

-817 IGGRGDTSSEE
+817 VGGRGDTSSEE

-870 GGLDGIIDNAWSLV
+870 GGLNGIIDNAWSLV

-920 PEFIENAGGVLESV
+920 PKFIENAGGVLESV
-934 SDYVKHQR
+934 SKYIKHQR
-942 RKNALKNIASAAK
+942 RQNALKNIASAAK

-973 MSPDELKRGGIALAG
+973 MNPDELKRGGIALAG
-988 IAFGLFLLQLGFAKL
+988 IAFGLLLLQLGFAKL

-1046 ARVAGMIL
+1046 ARVGGLIL

-1082 LLALLRVM
+1082 LMALLRVM

-1107 VAGMILAL
+1107 VSGMILAL
-1115 RLIMLGFGKFKKTN
+1115 RLIMLGFGKFKKTK

-1164 LGLSGLMLAL
+1164 IGLSGLMLAL

-1181 SRLKTRGFAKK
+1181 SKLKTRGFAKK

-1213 GRLDFKTYA
+1213 GRLDFGTYA
-1222 LGLIGLTTIML
+1222 LGLVGLTTIML
-1233 LLKAV
+1233 LLRAV
-1238 MKAAA
+1238 MKSAAK
-1243 RLNPKRAFSAIVLC
+1243 LNPKRAFSAIVLC

-1270 LRSVEDV
+1270 LRSMEDV

-1290 GILASLSMVMRHSRR
+1290 GILASLSRVMRYSRR

-1345 NSGAASL
+1345 NGGAASL

-1441 IGTEKYDD
+1441 IDTEKYNE
-1449 LETKAGTALD
+1449 LETKAENALT
-1459 IAKSLAKFSSENVE
+1459 IAKSLAIFSSEYVT
-1473 MPENTYSGP
+1473 MPENAYTGP
-1482 FGWIRESA
+1482 FGWIRQSA
-1490 LGVFSDDIGDFA
+1490 LGIFA
-1502 GGFGT
+1502 TDLGNFGQGFNN
-1507 FASMMNLV
+1507 FATKMNEV
-1515 TPAEYDNL
+1515 VAADYDGL
-1523 EGKASTALTIA
+1523 EEKAKTALSIA
-1534 KGLAA
+1534 KSLAA
-1539 FSNENVEMP
+1539 FGKDDVKMP

-1569 DFGDFGAEFN
+1569 DFGDFGSGFNEFATQMN
-1579 KFANKMS
+1579 GVKS
-1586 AVDAADYDG
+1586 AYYDG
-1595 LEGKAS
+1595 LEEKAK
-1601 TALTIAK
+1601 TALSIAK
-1608 GLAAFSNE
+1608 SLAAFGKDD
-1616 NVEMPEN
+1616 VKMPEN
-1623 TYTGPFGWIRKSSLE
+1623 TYTGPFGWIRESALE
-1638 IFSEDFG
+1638 IFSEDF
-1645 DFGAEFNKFANK
+1645 
-1657 MSAVDAADYDGLE
+1657 
-1670 GKASTALIIAKG
+1670 
-1682 LAAFSNEYVKAPI
+1682 
-1695 MINTGV
+1695 
-1701 FGWVHDSA
+1701 
-1709 LEVFSEDM
+1709 

-1733 VDAASYDDL
+1733 VDAASYGDL
-1742 PKKAGTALAIA
+1742 PNKANTALAIA
-1753 KALSAFTKEY
+1753 KALSEFTKEY
-1763 VAPPDMVVISRTGI
+1763 VAPPDMIVIRRTGI

-1804 TALSSIEKPPTQ
+1804 TALSSIENPPTQ
-1816 EQVNTAVACAQIVA
+1816 EQVDTAVACAQIVA

-1908 QLCKNA
+1908 KLCKDA
-1914 SGVVTENDVDNLLKV
+1914 SGVITENDVDNLLKV
-1929 LDHVIDSIGT
+1929 LDHVIGSIGT

-1946 FNGSPEFNDIDALSI
+1946 FNSSLDRNEFDTLSV

-1987 DADDIT
+1987 DADEIT
-1993 EALADF
+1993 EALEDF

-2004 PAFKDVKAK
+2004 PSFKEVKAK
-2013 LDDYVMNLSAAGSN
+2013 LDDYVLNLSTAGSN
-2027 ISDALTGIAASF
+2027 ISDALTGITASF

-2077 KSRFRVAGQDFA
+2077 KSKFRVAGQDFA

-2098 RKQYVIKAAKVLAEG
+2098 RKLYVIKAAKVLAEG

-2207 MLGGSQTIPV
+2207 MLGGNQTIPV
-2217 DTSARLASSAARAA
+2217 DTSARLAGSAARAA
-2231 AASAA
+2231 AASAT
-2236 ARRGTEAHARSN
+2236 ARRGMEVHARPSA
-2248 TPQPAGDQV
+2248 TQPAGDQV

>member
-11 MKFDNK
+11 MQFDNQ
-17 QFEKGIQTSLSSLS
+17 QFEKGIQTSLKSLAS
-31 KLKNGLKFDKIKN
+31 LKQSLRLDRAKD
-44 GINETAESVKNLA
+44 GIDETAKSVKNLA
-57 HQFTLFGQIALKV
+57 HQFTLFGQIALKA

-83 QLVKSLTIDQVS
+83 QLVKSLSIDQIS
-95 SGWTKYGQKTASV
+95 SGWTKYGQKTSSV
-108 QTIMNATG
+108 QTIINATG

-149 MTSSGGDINKL
+149 MASSGGDINKL

-276 DAYELVQAN
+276 DAYELVKSGQFD
-285 GGTAAD
+285 TAAD

-440 SETEVEVPVKVNPD
+440 SETELEVPVKVNPD

-461 LKRDMAGDDVKALQE
+461 IKRDMAGDDVKALQE
-476 RLTSLGYSITDFEL
+476 RLTTLGYSITDFEL

-509 LGLAADGVYNED
+509 LGLAADGVYNDD

-535 TTRVEKTI
+535 TTRVEKTV

-557 RVARGVAAAAD
+557 RVARGVASAAD

-603 DCFVALDKGLGVSEL
+603 DCFVALNKGLGVSEL

-632 VAKGVRKASDALL
+632 VTKGVRKASDALL

-659 SLMTFSKLWGNI
+659 SLITFSKLWGNI

-712 WQNLKATIGEKFPT
+712 WQNLKTTIGEKFPT
-726 LFDKTKTG
+726 LFDKTKIG

-761 QKLPAIKSKVTEF
+761 QKLPAIKSKIAEF

-817 IGGRGDTSSEE
+817 VGGRGDTSSEE

-870 GGLDGIIDNAWSLV
+870 GGLNGIIDNAWSLV

-934 SDYVKHQR
+934 SNYIKHQR
-942 RKNALKNIASAAK
+942 RQNTLKNIASAAK

-973 MSPDELKRGGIALAG
+973 MNPDELKRGGIALAG
-988 IAFGLFLLQLGFAKL
+988 IAFGLLLLQLGFAKL

-1046 ARVAGMIL
+1046 ARVGGLIL

-1082 LLALLRVM
+1082 LMALLRVM

-1107 VAGMILAL
+1107 VSGMILAL
-1115 RLIMLGFGKFKKTN
+1115 RLIMLGFGKFKKTK

-1144 LVGVIKLISSMDAG
+1144 LVGVIKLISSMDSG

-1164 LGLSGLMLAL
+1164 IGLSGLMLAL

-1213 GRLDFKTYA
+1213 GRLDFGTYA

-1233 LLKAV
+1233 LLRAV
-1238 MKAAA
+1238 MKSAAK
-1243 RLNPKRAFSAIVLC
+1243 LNPKRAFSAIVLC

-1270 LRSVEDV
+1270 LRSMEDV

-1345 NSGAASL
+1345 NGGAASL

-1380 KALERALSL
+1380 KALERTLSL

-1441 IGTEKYDD
+1441 IDTEKYNE
-1449 LETKAGTALD
+1449 LETKAENALT
-1459 IAKSLAKFSSENVE
+1459 IAKSLAIFSSEYVT
-1473 MPENTYSGP
+1473 MPENAYTGP
-1482 FGWIRESA
+1482 FGWIRQSA
-1490 LGVFSDDIGDFA
+1490 LGIFAADLGDF
-1502 GGFGT
+1502 GTGFNN
-1507 FASMMNLV
+1507 FATKMNEV
-1515 TPAEYDNL
+1515 KSAYYDGL
-1523 EGKASTALTIA
+1523 EEKAKTALSIA
-1534 KGLAA
+1534 KSLAA
-1539 FSNENVEMP
+1539 FGKDDVEMP

-1560 KSSLEIFSE
+1560 ESALEIFSE
-1569 DFGDFGAEFN
+1569 DFGDFGSGFN
-1579 KFANKMS
+1579 KFATQMNGVKS
-1586 AVDAADYDG
+1586 AYYDG
-1595 LEGKAS
+1595 LEEKAK
-1601 TALTIAK
+1601 TALSIAK
-1608 GLAAFSNE
+1608 SLAAFGKDD
-1616 NVEMPEN
+1616 VEMPEN
-1623 TYTGPFGWIRKSSLE
+1623 TYTGPFGWIRESALE
-1638 IFSEDFG
+1638 IFSEDF
-1645 DFGAEFNKFANK
+1645 
-1657 MSAVDAADYDGLE
+1657 
-1670 GKASTALIIAKG
+1670 
-1682 LAAFSNEYVKAPI
+1682 
-1695 MINTGV
+1695 
-1701 FGWVHDSA
+1701 
-1709 LEVFSEDM
+1709 

-1733 VDAASYDDL
+1733 VDAASYGDL
-1742 PKKAGTALAIA
+1742 PNKADTALAIA
-1753 KALSAFTKEY
+1753 KALSEFTKEY
-1763 VAPPDMVVISRTGI
+1763 VAPPDMVVIRRTGI
-1777 FKWTA
+1777 FKWTS

-1804 TALSSIEKPPTQ
+1804 TALSSIENPPTQ
-1816 EQVNTAVACAQIVA
+1816 EQVDTAVACAQIVA

-1908 QLCKNA
+1908 KLCKDA
-1914 SGVVTENDVDNLLKV
+1914 SGVITENDVDNLLKV
-1929 LDHVIDSIGT
+1929 LDHVIGSIGT

-1946 FNGSPEFNDIDALSI
+1946 FNSSLDRNEFDTISV

-1999 IKSID
+1999 IKTID
-2004 PAFKDVKAK
+2004 PSFKEVKAK
-2013 LDDYVMNLSAAGSN
+2013 LDDYVLNLSTAGSN
-2027 ISDALTGIAASF
+2027 ISDALTGITASF

-2077 KSRFRVAGQDFA
+2077 KSKFRVAGQDFA

-2098 RKQYVIKAAKVLAEG
+2098 RKLYVIKAAKVLAEG

-2217 DTSARLASSAARAA
+2217 DTSARLAGSAARAA
-2231 AASAA
+2231 SASAA
-2236 ARRGTEAHARSN
+2236 ARRGTEVHARPN
-2248 TPQPAGDQV
+2248 APQPAGDQV

>member
-11 MKFDNK
+11 MQFDNQ
-17 QFEKGIQTSLSSLS
+17 QFEKGIQTSLKSLAS
-31 KLKNGLKFDKIKN
+31 LKQSLRLDRAKD
-44 GINETAESVKNLA
+44 GIDETTKSVKNLA

-70 KDTIAD
+70 KNTIAD

-83 QLVKSLTIDQVS
+83 QLVKSLSIDQIS

-116 KSIDEVNGYLDKL
+116 KSIDEVNGYLNKL

-244 VTAANMA
+244 VTVANMA

-276 DAYELVQAN
+276 DAYELIQS
-285 GGTAAD
+285 GQFDTAAD

-440 SETEVEVPVKVNPD
+440 SETELEVPMKVNPD

-490 GRGYF
+490 DRGYF

-535 TTRVEKTI
+535 TTRVEKTV
-543 ERVSVFSSALERLK
+543 ERVSVFSSVLERLK

-575 FVGTVAFSVLK
+575 FVGTVASSILK

-592 DALLTILAAIG
+592 DSLLTILAAIG

-632 VAKGVRKASDALL
+632 FAKWVRKVSDALL

-712 WQNLKATIGEKFPT
+712 WQNLKTTIGEKFPT

-761 QKLPAIKSKVTEF
+761 QKLPAIKSKVAEF

-798 AARISNFFRTL
+798 AARVSNFFRTL

-817 IGGRGDTSSEE
+817 VGGRGGTSSEE

-870 GGLDGIIDNAWSLV
+870 GGLDGIINNAWSLV
-884 ALFGAFSGVKLLRSI
+884 ALFGAFSGVKLLRSL

-955 DFALAIGIL
+955 DFAFAIGIL

-973 MSPDELKRGGIALAG
+973 MNPDELKRGGIALAG

-1010 KVQFRGFFSLALAVL
+1010 NVQFRGFFSLALAVL

-1046 ARVAGMIL
+1046 ARVGGLIL

-1082 LLALLRVM
+1082 LMALLRVM

-1107 VAGMILAL
+1107 VSGMILAL
-1115 RLIMLGFGKFKKTN
+1115 RLIMLGFGKFKKTK

-1181 SRLKTRGFAKK
+1181 SKLKTRGFAKK
-1192 AVSLIAIALT
+1192 AVSLIAIALA

-1213 GRLDFKTYA
+1213 GRLDFRTYA
-1222 LGLIGLTTIML
+1222 LGLVGLTTIML
-1233 LLKAV
+1233 LLRAV
-1238 MKAAA
+1238 MKSAAK
-1243 RLNPKRAFSAIVLC
+1243 LNPKRAFSAIVLC

-1270 LRSVEDV
+1270 LRSMDDV

-1290 GILASLSMVMRHSRR
+1290 GILASLSKVMRHSRR

-1345 NSGAASL
+1345 NGGAASL

-1441 IGTEKYDD
+1441 IGTEKYNE
-1449 LETKAGTALD
+1449 LETKAGNALT

-1490 LGVFSDDIGDFA
+1490 LGVLSDDIGAFGQGFNNFA
-1502 GGFGT
+1502 T
-1507 FASMMNLV
+1507 QMNGV
-1515 TPAEYDNL
+1515 VVADYDGL
-1523 EGKASTALTIA
+1523 EEKAKTALSIA
-1534 KGLAA
+1534 KSLAA
-1539 FSNENVEMP
+1539 FGKDDVKMP

-1569 DFGDFGAEFN
+1569 DFGDFGSGFNEFATQMN
-1579 KFANKMS
+1579 G
-1586 AVDAADYDG
+1586 VVVADYDG
-1595 LEGKAS
+1595 LEEKAK
-1601 TALTIAK
+1601 TALSIAK
-1608 GLAAFSNE
+1608 SLAAFGKDD
-1616 NVEMPEN
+1616 VKMPEN
-1623 TYTGPFGWIRKSSLE
+1623 TYTGPFGWIRESALE
-1638 IFSEDFG
+1638 IFSEDF
-1645 DFGAEFNKFANK
+1645 
-1657 MSAVDAADYDGLE
+1657 
-1670 GKASTALIIAKG
+1670 
-1682 LAAFSNEYVKAPI
+1682 
-1695 MINTGV
+1695 
-1701 FGWVHDSA
+1701 
-1709 LEVFSEDM
+1709 

-1733 VDAASYDDL
+1733 VDAASYGDL
-1742 PKKAGTALAIA
+1742 PNKADTALTIA
-1753 KALSAFTKEY
+1753 KALSEFTKEY
-1763 VAPPDMVVISRTGI
+1763 VAPPDMVVIRRTGI
-1777 FKWTA
+1777 FKWTS

-1804 TALSSIEKPPTQ
+1804 TALSSIENPPTQ
-1816 EQVNTAVACAQIVA
+1816 EQVDTAVACAQIVA

-1871 VKTAANEL
+1871 VKEAANEL

-1908 QLCKNA
+1908 KLCKDA
-1914 SGVVTENDVDNLLKV
+1914 SGVITENDVDNLLKV
-1929 LDHVIDSIGT
+1929 LDHVIGSIGT

-1946 FNGSPEFNDIDALSI
+1946 FNSSLDRNEFDTLSV

-1993 EALADF
+1993 EALEDF
-1999 IKSID
+1999 IKTID
-2004 PAFKDVKAK
+2004 PSFKEVKAK
-2013 LDDYVMNLSAAGSN
+2013 LDDYVLNLSTAGSN
-2027 ISDALTGIAASF
+2027 ISDALTGITASF
-2039 NGAGKDYALGLAGN
+2039 NWAGKDYALGLAGN

-2077 KSRFRVAGQDFA
+2077 KSKFRVAGQDFA

-2098 RKQYVIKAAKVLAEG
+2098 RKMYVIKAAKVLAEG

-2120 VFDEH
+2120 VFNEH

-2130 ANEIGRYFDKGL
+2130 ANEIGQYFDKGL
-2142 VDGFRDGGSETTR
+2142 ADGFRDGGSETNR

-2207 MLGGSQTIPV
+2207 MLGGSHTIPV
-2217 DTSARLASSAARAA
+2217 DTSARLAGSAARAA
-2231 AASAA
+2231 AASSA
-2236 ARRGTEAHARSN
+2236 ARRGTEAHAR
-2248 TPQPAGDQV
+2248 PIAQQPAGDQV

>member
-17 QFEKGIQTSLSSLS
+17 QFEKGIQTSLSSLD
-31 KLKNGLKFDKIKN
+31 KLKNGLKFEKIKN

-83 QLVKSLTIDQVS
+83 QLVKSLSIDQVS

-181 SRLIYNLNQSYG
+181 SRVIYNLNQSYG
-193 QGYLSLID
+193 QGYLSFMD
-201 WKSIA
+201 WKSVEG
-206 LANVDSEQLKQTIID
+206 ANVASEQLKQTIID

-244 VTAANMA
+244 VTAANMGT
-251 STLNEKWATRE
+251 TLNEKWATKE

-303 YYNAAKAA
+303 YFNAAKAA

-321 VSTKDAVSSGWM
+321 DSTKDAVSSGWM

-351 NLANFLWEAFASGS
+351 NLANFLWDAFASGA

-381 DDLIKGVGNSLRAI
+381 DDLIEGIGNSLRAI

-575 FVGTVAFSVLK
+575 FVGTVAFSILK

-618 FSGVLATII
+618 FAGVLATII

-632 VAKGVRKASDALL
+632 VTKLVRRASDALL

-659 SLMTFSKLWGNI
+659 SLMTFSKLWSNI

-700 AFKRLWASIKVA
+700 AFKQLWASTKVA
-712 WQNLKATIGEKFPT
+712 WQNLKAAIGEKFPT
-726 LFDKTKTG
+726 LFEKTKTG
-734 AANLWSKSITAIGI
+734 AATLWSKSITAIGI

-754 DFITSII
+754 DFITSIV
-761 QKLPAIKSKVTEF
+761 QKLPSIKSKITEF
-774 AKTAWTFLTDLW
+774 AKTAWSFLTDLW
-786 SRLEVSEKFGGI
+786 SKLEVSEKFGGI
-798 AARISNFFRTL
+798 ATRISNFFRTL
-809 WNAVSEFF
+809 WKAVSEFF

-828 AKAEKKL
+828 TKAEKKL

-843 TLKNGWDKVSST
+843 TLKNGWDKVSSA

-870 GGLDGIIDNAWSLV
+870 GGLDGIINNAWSLV

-899 SGFVKSISK
+899 TGFVKSISK
-908 IALGIPSILKKI
+908 IARGVPSILEKI
-920 PEFIENAGGVLESV
+920 PKFIENAGGVLESI

-988 IAFGLFLLQLGFAKL
+988 IALGLFLLQLGFAKL

-1010 KVQFRGFFSLALAVL
+1010 KVQFRGYFSLALAVL
-1025 TLVLVMKIINR
+1025 TLVAVMKIVNQ
-1036 MSLEDYLKGA
+1036 MSLKDYLKGA
-1046 ARVAGMIL
+1046 ARVGGLIL

-1066 KKTNVSIK
+1066 KKTNVSVK

-1115 RLIMLGFGKFKKTN
+1115 RLIMLGFGKFKKTK

-1181 SRLKTRGFAKK
+1181 SKLEAKGFAKK

-1222 LGLIGLTTIML
+1222 LGLIGLMTILL
-1233 LLKAV
+1233 LLKTV
-1238 MKAAA
+1238 MNAAA
-1243 RLNPKRAFSAIVLC
+1243 KVEPKNALSTIVMC
-1257 LGIVALMREFARA
+1257 LGIVVLMREFARV
-1270 LRSVEDV
+1270 LRSVEDI
-1277 DYRKTKWFGLGIT
+1277 DYRKTKWFGLSIT

-1361 GMHSAEIST
+1361 SMHAAEIST
-1370 FNNLANDVDE
+1370 FNNLANDLDE
-1380 KALERALSL
+1380 KAFDRALSL

-1401 STSGESSILSY
+1401 STSGESNILSY

-1432 SEFAKALND
+1432 SEFAKSLND
-1441 IGTEKYDD
+1441 IGTEKYDE
-1449 LETKAGTALD
+1449 LETKAKNALT
-1459 IAKSLAKFSSENVE
+1459 IAKSLAKFSSENV
-1473 MPENTYSGP
+1473 
-1482 FGWIRESA
+1482 A
-1490 LGVFSDDIGDFA
+1490 
-1502 GGFGT
+1502 
-1507 FASMMNLV
+1507 
-1515 TPAEYDNL
+1515 
-1523 EGKASTALTIA
+1523 
-1534 KGLAA
+1534 
-1539 FSNENVEMP
+1539 MP

-1560 KSSLEIFSE
+1560 QSSLEILAADLGS
-1569 DFGDFGAEFN
+1569 FGAKFN
-1579 KFANKMS
+1579 TFATKMNE
-1586 AVDAADYDG
+1586 VDPTDYDG
-1595 LEGKAS
+1595 LEEKAE
-1601 TALTIAK
+1601 TALKIAK
-1608 GLAAFSNE
+1608 SLAAFGKDD
-1616 NVEMPEN
+1616 VRMPEN
-1623 TYTGPFGWIRKSSLE
+1623 TYTGPFGWIRRSSLE
-1638 IFSEDFG
+1638 IFSANFGDFGEGFNTFATKMNEVVATDYDGLEEKAETALKIAKSLAAFGKDDVRMPENTYTGPFGWIRRSSLEIFSADFG
-1645 DFGAEFNKFANK
+1645 DFGEGFNTFASK
-1657 MSAVDAADYDGLE
+1657 MNEVDSTDYDGLE
-1670 GKASTALIIAKG
+1670 EKADTALKIAKG
-1682 LAAFSNEYVKAPI
+1682 LAAFGKDDVRMPE
-1695 MINTGV
+1695 NTYTGP
-1701 FGWVHDSA
+1701 FGWIRRSSLEIFSA
-1709 LEVFSEDM
+1709 DM
-1717 GDFGSGFNK
+1717 GDFGEGFNQ

-1742 PKKAGTALAIA
+1742 PKKADTALAIA

-1763 VAPPDMVVISRTGI
+1763 VAPPDMVVVSRTGI

-1782 ESTTQVFNKD
+1782 ESTTQIFNKD

-1804 TALSSIEKPPTQ
+1804 TALSSIENPPTQ

-1830 TFLSTV
+1830 TFLSTI
-1836 SKMNLPSDKNDISV
+1836 SEMNLPSDKNDISV

-1871 VKTAANEL
+1871 VKKAANEL
-1879 TGFSSDTSTAK
+1879 AGFSSDTSTAK

-1897 EFIERMMGIMG
+1897 DFIERMMGIMG
-1908 QLCKNA
+1908 QLCKSA

-1939 IKDQLVE
+1939 IKDQLIDFNSGLNNNE
-1946 FNGSPEFNDIDALSI
+1946 FDTLSI

-1993 EALADF
+1993 ETLTDF

-2004 PAFKDVKAK
+2004 PAFKEVKAK
-2013 LDDYVMNLSAAGSN
+2013 LDDYELNLSTAGSN
-2027 ISDALTGIAASF
+2027 ISDALTGITASF
-2039 NGAGKDYALGLAGN
+2039 NGAGMDYALGLSSS
-2053 YEWYSEVTP
+2053 YEWYTEVTP
-2062 FTESTQLQ
+2062 FTEATQKQ

-2077 KSRFRVAGQDFA
+2077 KSKFRVAGQDFA

-2098 RKQYVIKAAKVLAEG
+2098 RKQYVIKAAQVLAED

-2142 VDGFRDGGSETTR
+2142 AGGFRDGGSETTR
-2155 AAKEMALDALYG
+2155 AAKDMALDALYG

-2231 AASAA
+2231 AASAM
-2236 ARRGTEAHARSN
+2236 ARQSAETQKRSSA
-2248 TPQPAGDQV
+2248 PQPAGDQV

>member
-11 MKFDNK
+11 MQFDNQ
-17 QFEKGIQTSLSSLS
+17 QFEKGIQTSLKSLAS
-31 KLKNGLKFDKIKN
+31 LKQSLRLDRAKD
-44 GINETAESVKNLA
+44 GIDETAKSVKNLA
-57 HQFTLFGQIALKV
+57 HQFTLFGQIALKA

-83 QLVKSLTIDQVS
+83 QLVKSLSIDQIS
-95 SGWTKYGQKTASV
+95 SGWTKYGQKTSSV
-108 QTIMNATG
+108 QTIINATG

-149 MTSSGGDINKL
+149 MASSGGDINKL

-276 DAYELVQAN
+276 DAYELVKSGQFD
-285 GGTAAD
+285 TAAD

-440 SETEVEVPVKVNPD
+440 SETELEVPVKVNPD

-476 RLTSLGYSITDFEL
+476 RLTTLGYSITDFEL

-509 LGLAADGVYNED
+509 LGLAADGVYNDD

-535 TTRVEKTI
+535 TTRVEKTV

-557 RVARGVAAAAD
+557 RVARGVASAAD

-603 DCFVALDKGLGVSEL
+603 DCFVALNKGLGVSEL

-632 VAKGVRKASDALL
+632 VTKGVRKASDALL

-659 SLMTFSKLWGNI
+659 SLITFSKLWGNI

-712 WQNLKATIGEKFPT
+712 WQNLKTTIGEKFPT
-726 LFDKTKTG
+726 LFDKTKIG

-761 QKLPAIKSKVTEF
+761 QKLPAIKSKIAEF

-817 IGGRGDTSSEE
+817 VGGRGDTSSEE

-870 GGLDGIIDNAWSLV
+870 GGLNGIIDNAWSLV

-934 SDYVKHQR
+934 SNYIKHQR
-942 RKNALKNIASAAK
+942 RQNALKNIASAAK

-964 VASIYVLGK
+964 VSSIYVLGK
-973 MSPDELKRGGIALAG
+973 MNPDELKRGGIALAG
-988 IAFGLFLLQLGFAKL
+988 IAFGLLLLQLGFAKL

-1046 ARVAGMIL
+1046 ARVGGLIL

-1082 LLALLRVM
+1082 LMALLRVM

-1107 VAGMILAL
+1107 VSGMILAL
-1115 RLIMLGFGKFKKTN
+1115 RLIMLGFGKFKKTK

-1202 IRILARTMAYI
+1202 IRVLARTMAYI
-1213 GRLDFKTYA
+1213 GRLDFRTYV

-1233 LLKAV
+1233 LLRAV
-1238 MKAAA
+1238 MNSAAK
-1243 RLNPKRAFSAIVLC
+1243 LNPKRAFSAIVLC

-1270 LRSVEDV
+1270 LRSMEDV

-1345 NSGAASL
+1345 NGGAASL

-1441 IGTEKYDD
+1441 IDTEKYNE
-1449 LETKAGTALD
+1449 LETKAENALT
-1459 IAKSLAKFSSENVE
+1459 IAKSLAIFSSEYVT
-1473 MPENTYSGP
+1473 MPENAYTGP
-1482 FGWIRESA
+1482 FGWIRQSA
-1490 LGVFSDDIGDFA
+1490 LGIFAADLGDF
-1502 GGFGT
+1502 GTGFNN
-1507 FASMMNLV
+1507 FATKMNEV
-1515 TPAEYDNL
+1515 KSAYYDGL
-1523 EGKASTALTIA
+1523 EEKAKTALSIA
-1534 KGLAA
+1534 KSLAA
-1539 FSNENVEMP
+1539 FGKDDVEMP

-1569 DFGDFGAEFN
+1569 DFGDFGTGFN
-1579 KFANKMS
+1579 NFATKMNEVKS
-1586 AVDAADYDG
+1586 AYYDG
-1595 LEGKAS
+1595 LEEKAK
-1601 TALTIAK
+1601 TALSIAK
-1608 GLAAFSNE
+1608 SLAAFGKDD
-1616 NVEMPEN
+1616 VEMPEN
-1623 TYTGPFGWIRKSSLE
+1623 TYTGPFGWIRESALE
-1638 IFSEDFG
+1638 IFSEDF
-1645 DFGAEFNKFANK
+1645 
-1657 MSAVDAADYDGLE
+1657 
-1670 GKASTALIIAKG
+1670 
-1682 LAAFSNEYVKAPI
+1682 
-1695 MINTGV
+1695 
-1701 FGWVHDSA
+1701 
-1709 LEVFSEDM
+1709 

-1733 VDAASYDDL
+1733 VDAASYGDL
-1742 PKKAGTALAIA
+1742 PNKADTALAIA
-1753 KALSAFTKEY
+1753 KALSEFTKEY
-1763 VAPPDMVVISRTGI
+1763 VAPPDMVVIRRTGI
-1777 FKWTA
+1777 FKWTS

-1804 TALSSIEKPPTQ
+1804 TALSSIENPPTQ
-1816 EQVNTAVACAQIVA
+1816 EQVDTAVACAQIVA

-1908 QLCKNA
+1908 KLCKDA
-1914 SGVVTENDVDNLLKV
+1914 SGVITENDVDNLLKV
-1929 LDHVIDSIGT
+1929 LDHVIGSIGT

-1946 FNGSPEFNDIDALSI
+1946 FNSSLDRNEFDTLSV

-1987 DADDIT
+1987 DADEIT
-1993 EALADF
+1993 EALEDF
-1999 IKSID
+1999 IKMID
-2004 PAFKDVKAK
+2004 PSFKEVKAK
-2013 LDDYVMNLSAAGSN
+2013 LDDYVLNLSTAGSN
-2027 ISDALTGIAASF
+2027 ISDALTGITASF

-2077 KSRFRVAGQDFA
+2077 KSKFRVAGQDFA

-2098 RKQYVIKAAKVLAEG
+2098 RKLYVIKAAKVLAEG

-2217 DTSARLASSAARAA
+2217 DTSARLAGSAARAA

-2236 ARRGTEAHARSN
+2236 ARRGTEAHAR
-2248 TPQPAGDQV
+2248 PIAQQPAGDQV

>member
-11 MKFDNK
+11 MQFDNQ
-17 QFEKGIQTSLSSLS
+17 QFEKGIQTSLKSLTS
-31 KLKNGLKFDKIKN
+31 LKQSLRLDRAKD
-44 GINETAESVKNLA
+44 GIDETAESVKNLA

-83 QLVKSLTIDQVS
+83 QLVKSLSIDQVS

-181 SRLIYNLNQSYG
+181 SRVIYNLNQSYG
-193 QGYLSLID
+193 QGYLSLMD
-201 WKSIA
+201 WKSVEG
-206 LANVDSEQLKQTIID
+206 ANVASEQLKQTIID

-239 TKKTV
+239 AKKTV
-244 VTAANMA
+244 VTAANMG
-251 STLNEKWATRE
+251 STLNEKWATKE

-276 DAYELVQAN
+276 DAYELVQS
-285 GGTAAD
+285 GQFDTAAD

-321 VSTKDAVSSGWM
+321 DSTKDAVSSGWM

-440 SETEVEVPVKVNPD
+440 SETELEVPVRVNPD

-543 ERVSVFSSALERLK
+543 ERVSIFSSALERLK

-575 FVGTVAFSVLK
+575 FVGTVAFSILK

-618 FSGVLATII
+618 FAGVLATII

-632 VAKGVRKASDALL
+632 VAKWVQKASDALL

-659 SLMTFSKLWGNI
+659 SLMTFSKLWSNI

-685 SAWNRLSEAA
+685 NAWNRLSEAA

-700 AFKRLWASIKVA
+700 AFKQLWASTKVA
-712 WQNLKATIGEKFPT
+712 WQNLKAAIGEKFPT
-726 LFDKTKTG
+726 LFEKTKTG

-973 MSPDELKRGGIALAG
+973 MSPDELKRGGIALSG
-988 IAFGLFLLQLGFAKL
+988 IALGLFLLQLGFAML

-1074 GMLSVSFA
+1074 GLLSVSFA

-1144 LVGVIKLISSMDAG
+1144 LVGVIKLISSMDAS

-1222 LGLIGLTTIML
+1222 LGLIGLTTILL
-1233 LLKAV
+1233 LLKTV
-1238 MKAAA
+1238 MNVAAKVE
-1243 RLNPKRAFSAIVLC
+1243 PKNALSAIVMC
-1257 LGIVALMREFARA
+1257 LGIVVLMREFARA

-1277 DYRKTKWFGLGIT
+1277 DYRKTKWFGLSIT

-1345 NSGAASL
+1345 NSGASSL

-1361 GMHSAEIST
+1361 SMHAAEIST
-1370 FNNLANDVDE
+1370 FNNLANDLDE
-1380 KALERALSL
+1380 KAFDRALSL

-1401 STSGESSILSY
+1401 STSGEGNILSY

-1432 SEFAKALND
+1432 SEFATSLND
-1441 IGTEKYDD
+1441 IGTEKYDE
-1449 LETKAGTALD
+1449 LETKAKNAVD
-1459 IAKSLAKFSSENVE
+1459 IAKSLAVFTSTTLPPITDTSFSSGIWTLINGD
-1473 MPENTYSGP
+1473 SL
-1482 FGWIRESA
+1482 S
-1490 LGVFSDDIGDFA
+1490 VFSGGMSDF
-1502 GGFGT
+1502 
-1507 FASMMNLV
+1507 
-1515 TPAEYDNL
+1515 
-1523 EGKASTALTIA
+1523 GKAFKSFANNLFEIGSDTYKGIKKQARTAITIA
-1534 KGLAA
+1534 KIIADFA
-1539 FSNENVEMP
+1539 
-1548 ENTYTGPFGWIR
+1548 NTLGVPSTLDTG
-1560 KSSLEIFSE
+1560 IFSWCYE
-1569 DFGDFGAEFN
+1569 TNLELLSTGMGDFGAKF
-1579 KFANKMS
+1579 KSFANNLAGIGDDTYKGIKKQ
-1586 AVDAADYDG
+1586 ARTAITVAGIVADFANTLGVPPTLDTGIFSWCYETNLELLSTGMKDFGKSFKSFAESLSGIGDDTYDNIV
-1595 LEGKAS
+1595 S
-1601 TALTIAK
+1601 QTDTAIRVATAIAK
-1608 GLAAFSNE
+1608 FSQDELPEPNLENFKVNLGLFSFSAEMSDPTSDFAKDLAAF
-1616 NVEMPEN
+1616 
-1623 TYTGPFGWIRKSSLE
+1623 G
-1638 IFSEDFG
+1638 
-1645 DFGAEFNKFANK
+1645 
-1657 MSAVDAADYDGLE
+1657 
-1670 GKASTALIIAKG
+1670 
-1682 LAAFSNEYVKAPI
+1682 
-1695 MINTGV
+1695 
-1701 FGWVHDSA
+1701 
-1709 LEVFSEDM
+1709 
-1717 GDFGSGFNK
+1717 
-1726 FANALNG
+1726 
-1733 VDAASYDDL
+1733 
-1742 PKKAGTALAIA
+1742 
-1753 KALSAFTKEY
+1753 SAF
-1763 VAPPDMVVISRTGI
+1763 
-1777 FKWTA
+1777 
-1782 ESTTQVFNKD
+1782 NL
-1792 MASFGEAFNQFA
+1792 FA
-1804 TALSSIEKPPTQ
+1804 TALSSIENPPTQ

-1836 SKMNLPSDKNDISV
+1836 SEMNLPSDKNDISV

-1871 VKTAANEL
+1871 VKKAANEL

-1929 LDHVIDSIGT
+1929 LDHVIGSIGT

-1946 FNGSPEFNDIDALSI
+1946 FNGSLKFNDVDTLSV

-2004 PAFKDVKAK
+2004 PAFKEVKAK
-2013 LDDYVMNLSAAGSN
+2013 LDDYVLNLSAAGSN
-2027 ISDALTGIAASF
+2027 ISDALTGITASF

-2077 KSRFRVAGQDFA
+2077 KSKFRVAGQDFA

-2181 GIDVDPVIR
+2181 GVDVDPVIR

-2217 DTSARLASSAARAA
+2217 DTSARLAGSAARAA
-2231 AASAA
+2231 AASAM
-2236 ARRGTEAHARSN
+2236 ARQGTETHARSS

>member
-11 MKFDNK
+11 MQFDNQ
-17 QFEKGIQTSLSSLS
+17 QFEKGIQTSLKSLAS
-31 KLKNGLKFDKIKN
+31 LKQSLRLDRAKD
-44 GINETAESVKNLA
+44 GIDETAESVKNLA

-83 QLVKSLTIDQVS
+83 QLVKSLSIDQVS

-135 TSYSFTEMTSALGT
+135 TSYNFTEMTSALGT

-181 SRLIYNLNQSYG
+181 SRVIYNLNQSYG
-193 QGYLSLID
+193 QGYLSFLD

-244 VTAANMA
+244 VTVANMA

-276 DAYELVQAN
+276 DAYDLVQS
-285 GGTAAD
+285 GQFDTAAD

-303 YYNAAKAA
+303 YFNAAKAA

-321 VSTKDAVSSGWM
+321 DSTKDAVSSGWM

-381 DDLIKGVGNSLRAI
+381 DDLIEGVGNSLRAI

-440 SETEVEVPVKVNPD
+440 SETELEVPVKLNPD

-476 RLTSLGYSITDFEL
+476 RLTTLGYSITDFEL

-535 TTRVEKTI
+535 TTRVEKTV
-543 ERVSVFSSALERLK
+543 ERVSVFSSTLERLK

-592 DALLTILAAIG
+592 DALLTILASIG

-726 LFDKTKTG
+726 LFEKTKTG

-761 QKLPAIKSKVTEF
+761 QKLPAIKSKIAEF

-817 IGGRGDTSSEE
+817 VGGRGDTSSEE

-843 TLKNGWDKVSST
+843 TLKNGWDKVSSA

-870 GGLDGIIDNAWSLV
+870 GGLNGIIDNAWSLV

-920 PEFIENAGGVLESV
+920 PEFIKNAGGVLESV
-934 SDYVKHQR
+934 SNYIKHQR
-942 RKNALKNIASAAK
+942 RQNALKNIASAAK

-973 MSPDELKRGGIALAG
+973 MNPDELKRGGIALAG

-1046 ARVAGMIL
+1046 ARVGGLIL

-1082 LLALLRVM
+1082 LMALLRVM

-1107 VAGMILAL
+1107 VSGMILAL
-1115 RLIMLGFGKFKKTN
+1115 RLIMLGFGKFKKTK

-1181 SRLKTRGFAKK
+1181 SKLKTRGFAKK

-1213 GRLDFKTYA
+1213 GRLDFRTYA

-1233 LLKAV
+1233 LLRAV
-1238 MKAAA
+1238 MNSAAK
-1243 RLNPKRAFSAIVLC
+1243 LNPKRAFSAIVLC

-1270 LRSVEDV
+1270 LRSMEDV

-1345 NSGAASL
+1345 NGGAASL

-1432 SEFAKALND
+1432 SEFAKALNNID
-1441 IGTEKYDD
+1441 TKKYNE
-1449 LETKAGTALD
+1449 LETKAENALT
-1459 IAKSLAKFSSENVE
+1459 IAKSLAIFSSEYVT
-1473 MPENTYSGP
+1473 MPENAYTGP
-1482 FGWIRESA
+1482 FGWIRQSA
-1490 LGVFSDDIGDFA
+1490 LGIFAADLGDF
-1502 GGFGT
+1502 GTGFNN
-1507 FASMMNLV
+1507 FATKMNV
-1515 TPAEYDNL
+1515 VKSAYYDGL
-1523 EGKASTALTIA
+1523 EEKAKTALSIA
-1534 KGLAA
+1534 KSLAA
-1539 FSNENVEMP
+1539 FGKDDVEMP

-1560 KSSLEIFSE
+1560 ESALEIFSE
-1569 DFGDFGAEFN
+1569 DF
-1579 KFANKMS
+1579 
-1586 AVDAADYDG
+1586 
-1595 LEGKAS
+1595 
-1601 TALTIAK
+1601 
-1608 GLAAFSNE
+1608 
-1616 NVEMPEN
+1616 
-1623 TYTGPFGWIRKSSLE
+1623 
-1638 IFSEDFG
+1638 
-1645 DFGAEFNKFANK
+1645 
-1657 MSAVDAADYDGLE
+1657 
-1670 GKASTALIIAKG
+1670 
-1682 LAAFSNEYVKAPI
+1682 
-1695 MINTGV
+1695 
-1701 FGWVHDSA
+1701 
-1709 LEVFSEDM
+1709 

-1733 VDAASYDDL
+1733 VDAASYGDL
-1742 PKKAGTALAIA
+1742 PNKADTALAIA
-1753 KALSAFTKEY
+1753 KALSEFTKEY
-1763 VAPPDMVVISRTGI
+1763 VAPPDMVVIRRTGI
-1777 FKWTA
+1777 FKWTS

-1804 TALSSIEKPPTQ
+1804 TALSSIENPPTQ
-1816 EQVNTAVACAQIVA
+1816 EQVDTAVACAQIVA

-1929 LDHVIDSIGT
+1929 LDHVIGSIGT

-1946 FNGSPEFNDIDALSI
+1946 FNSGLDRNEFDTLSV

-1993 EALADF
+1993 ETLADF
-1999 IKSID
+1999 IKTID
-2004 PAFKDVKAK
+2004 PSFKEVKAK
-2013 LDDYVMNLSAAGSN
+2013 LDDYVLNLSTAGSN
-2027 ISDALTGIAASF
+2027 ISDALTGITASF

-2077 KSRFRVAGQDFA
+2077 KSKFRVAGQDFA

-2098 RKQYVIKAAKVLAEG
+2098 RKLYVIKAAKVLAEG

-2217 DTSARLASSAARAA
+2217 DTSARLAGSAARAA

-2236 ARRGTEAHARSN
+2236 ARRGTEAHAR
-2248 TPQPAGDQV
+2248 PIAQQPAGDQV

>member
-11 MKFDNK
+11 MQFDNQ
-17 QFEKGIQTSLSSLS
+17 QFEKGIQTSLKSLAS
-31 KLKNGLKFDKIKN
+31 LKQSLRLDRAKD
-44 GINETAESVKNLA
+44 GIDETAKSVKNLA
-57 HQFTLFGQIALKV
+57 HQFTLFGQIALKA

-83 QLVKSLTIDQVS
+83 QLVKSLSIDQIS
-95 SGWTKYGQKTASV
+95 SGWTKYGQKTSSV
-108 QTIMNATG
+108 QTIINATG

-149 MTSSGGDINKL
+149 MASSGGDINKL

-262 VMEQAFGQFGAVFQ
+262 VMEQAFGQFGSVFQ
-276 DAYELVQAN
+276 DAYELVKSGQFD
-285 GGTAAD
+285 TAAD

-440 SETEVEVPVKVNPD
+440 SETELEVPVKVNPD

-476 RLTSLGYSITDFEL
+476 RLTTLGYSITDFEL

-509 LGLAADGVYNED
+509 LGLAADGVYNDD

-535 TTRVEKTI
+535 TTRVEKTV

-557 RVARGVAAAAD
+557 RIARGVASAAD

-575 FVGTVAFSVLK
+575 FVGTVAFSILK

-603 DCFVALDKGLGVSEL
+603 DCFVALNKGLGVSEL

-632 VAKGVRKASDALL
+632 VTKGVRKASDALL

-659 SLMTFSKLWGNI
+659 SLITFSKLWGNI

-712 WQNLKATIGEKFPT
+712 WQNLKTTIGEKFPT
-726 LFDKTKTG
+726 LFDKTKIG
-734 AANLWSKSITAIGI
+734 AANIWSKSITAIGI

-761 QKLPAIKSKVTEF
+761 QKLPAIKSKIAEF

-817 IGGRGDTSSEE
+817 VGGRGDTSSEE

-870 GGLDGIIDNAWSLV
+870 GGLNGIIDNAWSLV

-934 SDYVKHQR
+934 SNYIKHQR
-942 RKNALKNIASAAK
+942 RQNALKNIASAAK

-973 MSPDELKRGGIALAG
+973 MNPDELKRGGIALAG
-988 IAFGLFLLQLGFAKL
+988 IAFGLLLLQLGFAKL

-1046 ARVAGMIL
+1046 ARVGGLIL

-1082 LLALLRVM
+1082 LMALLRVM
-1090 KIVNQFKSSE
+1090 KIVNPFKSPDYSP
-1100 YWTGLAR
+1100 GLAPL
-1107 VAGMILAL
+1107 AGIILAL
-1115 RLIMLGFGKFKKTN
+1115 RLIMLGFGKFKKTK

-1181 SRLKTRGFAKK
+1181 SKLKTRGFAKK

-1213 GRLDFKTYA
+1213 GRLDFRTYA

-1233 LLKAV
+1233 LLRAV
-1238 MKAAA
+1238 MKSAAK
-1243 RLNPKRAFSAIVLC
+1243 LNPKRAFSAIVLC

-1270 LRSVEDV
+1270 LRSMEDV

-1345 NSGAASL
+1345 NGGAASL

-1441 IGTEKYDD
+1441 IDTEKYNE
-1449 LETKAGTALD
+1449 LETKAENALT
-1459 IAKSLAKFSSENVE
+1459 IAKSLAIFSSEYVT
-1473 MPENTYSGP
+1473 MPENAYTGP
-1482 FGWIRESA
+1482 FGWIRQSA
-1490 LGVFSDDIGDFA
+1490 LGIFAADLGNFSQGFNNFA
-1502 GGFGT
+1502 T
-1507 FASMMNLV
+1507 KMNEV
-1515 TPAEYDNL
+1515 KSAYYDGL
-1523 EGKASTALTIA
+1523 EEKAKTALSIA
-1534 KGLAA
+1534 KSLAA
-1539 FSNENVEMP
+1539 FGKDDVEMP

-1569 DFGDFGAEFN
+1569 DFGDFGSGFNEFATQMN
-1579 KFANKMS
+1579 GVKS
-1586 AVDAADYDG
+1586 AYYDG
-1595 LEGKAS
+1595 LEEKAK
-1601 TALTIAK
+1601 TALSIAK
-1608 GLAAFSNE
+1608 SLAAFGKDD
-1616 NVEMPEN
+1616 VKMPEN
-1623 TYTGPFGWIRKSSLE
+1623 TYTGPFGWIRESALE
-1638 IFSEDFG
+1638 IFSEDF
-1645 DFGAEFNKFANK
+1645 
-1657 MSAVDAADYDGLE
+1657 
-1670 GKASTALIIAKG
+1670 
-1682 LAAFSNEYVKAPI
+1682 
-1695 MINTGV
+1695 
-1701 FGWVHDSA
+1701 
-1709 LEVFSEDM
+1709 

-1733 VDAASYDDL
+1733 VDAASYGDL
-1742 PKKAGTALAIA
+1742 PNKADTALAIA
-1753 KALSAFTKEY
+1753 KALSEFTKEY
-1763 VAPPDMVVISRTGI
+1763 VAPPDMVVIRRTGI
-1777 FKWTA
+1777 FKWTS

-1804 TALSSIEKPPTQ
+1804 TALSSIENPPTQ
-1816 EQVNTAVACAQIVA
+1816 EQVDTAVACAQIVA

-1908 QLCKNA
+1908 KLCKDA
-1914 SGVVTENDVDNLLKV
+1914 SGVITENDVDNLLKV
-1929 LDHVIDSIGT
+1929 LDHVIGSIGT

-1946 FNGSPEFNDIDALSI
+1946 FNSSLDRNEFDTLSV

-1987 DADDIT
+1987 DADEIT
-1993 EALADF
+1993 EALEDF
-1999 IKSID
+1999 IKMID
-2004 PAFKDVKAK
+2004 PSFKEVKAK
-2013 LDDYVMNLSAAGSN
+2013 LDDYVLNLSTAGSN
-2027 ISDALTGIAASF
+2027 ISDALTGITASF

-2077 KSRFRVAGQDFA
+2077 KSKFRVAGQDFA

-2098 RKQYVIKAAKVLAEG
+2098 RKLYVIKAAKVLAEG

-2120 VFDEH
+2120 VFNEH

-2130 ANEIGRYFDKGL
+2130 ANEIGQYFDKGL
-2142 VDGFRDGGSETTR
+2142 ADGFRDGGSETNR

-2217 DTSARLASSAARAA
+2217 DTSARLAGSAARAA
-2231 AASAA
+2231 AASSA
-2236 ARRGTEAHARSN
+2236 ARRGTEAHAR
-2248 TPQPAGDQV
+2248 PIAQQPAGDQV

>member
-11 MKFDNK
+11 MQFDNQ
-17 QFEKGIQTSLSSLS
+17 QFEKGIQTSLKSLAS
-31 KLKNGLKFDKIKN
+31 LKQSLRLDRAKD
-44 GINETAESVKNLA
+44 GIDETAESVKNLA
-57 HQFTLFGQIALKV
+57 HQFTLFGRIALKV

-83 QLVKSLTIDQVS
+83 QLVKSLSIDQVS
-95 SGWTKYGQKTASV
+95 YGWTKYGQKTASV

-135 TSYSFTEMTSALGT
+135 TSYNFTEMTSALGT

-181 SRLIYNLNQSYG
+181 SRVIYNLNQSYG
-193 QGYLSLID
+193 QGYLSFLD

-262 VMEQAFGQFGAVFQ
+262 VMEQAFGQFGSVFQ
-276 DAYELVQAN
+276 DAYELVQS
-285 GGTAAD
+285 GQFDTAAD

-381 DDLIKGVGNSLRAI
+381 DDLIEGVGNSLRAI

-440 SETEVEVPVKVNPD
+440 SKTELEVPVKVNPD

-476 RLTSLGYSITDFEL
+476 RLTTLGYSITDFEL
-490 GRGYF
+490 DRGYF

-575 FVGTVAFSVLK
+575 FVGTVAFSGLK

-592 DALLTILAAIG
+592 DALLTILATIG

-632 VAKGVRKASDALL
+632 VAKWVRKVSDALL

-712 WQNLKATIGEKFPT
+712 WQNLKTTIGEKFPN

-761 QKLPAIKSKVTEF
+761 QKLPAIKSKVAEF

-798 AARISNFFRTL
+798 ATRISNFFRTL

-817 IGGRGDTSSEE
+817 VGGRGDTSSEE

-870 GGLDGIIDNAWSLV
+870 GGLDGIINNAWSLV
-884 ALFGAFSGVKLLRSI
+884 ALFGAFSGVKLLRSL

-973 MSPDELKRGGIALAG
+973 MNPDELKRGGIALAG

-1010 KVQFRGFFSLALAVL
+1010 NVQFRGFFSLALAVL

-1046 ARVAGMIL
+1046 ARVGGLIL

-1082 LLALLRVM
+1082 LMALLRVM

-1107 VAGMILAL
+1107 VSGMILAL
-1115 RLIMLGFGKFKKTN
+1115 RLIMLGFGKFKKTK

-1144 LVGVIKLISSMDAG
+1144 LVGVIKLISSMDSG

-1181 SRLKTRGFAKK
+1181 SRLKTKGFAKK
-1192 AVSLIAIALT
+1192 AVSLIAIALA

-1213 GRLDFKTYA
+1213 GRLDFRTYA

-1233 LLKAV
+1233 LLRAV
-1238 MKAAA
+1238 MKSAAK
-1243 RLNPKRAFSAIVLC
+1243 LNPKRAFSAIVLC

-1270 LRSVEDV
+1270 LRSMEDV

-1290 GILASLSMVMRHSRR
+1290 GILASLSMVMRYSRR

-1345 NSGAASL
+1345 NGGAASL

-1441 IGTEKYDD
+1441 IDTEKYNE
-1449 LETKAGTALD
+1449 LETKAENALT
-1459 IAKSLAKFSSENVE
+1459 IAKSLAIFSSEYVT
-1473 MPENTYSGP
+1473 MPENAYTGP
-1482 FGWIRESA
+1482 FGWIRQSA
-1490 LGVFSDDIGDFA
+1490 LGI
-1502 GGFGT
+1502 
-1507 FASMMNLV
+1507 FASDLGNFGQGFNNFATKMNEV
-1515 TPAEYDNL
+1515 VAADYDGL
-1523 EGKASTALTIA
+1523 EEKAKTALSIA
-1534 KGLAA
+1534 KSLAA
-1539 FSNENVEMP
+1539 FGKDDVEMP

-1560 KSSLEIFSE
+1560 QSSLEIFSE
-1569 DFGDFGAEFN
+1569 DFGDFGTGFN
-1579 KFANKMS
+1579 KFATQMNGVKS
-1586 AVDAADYDG
+1586 AYYDG
-1595 LEGKAS
+1595 LEEKAK
-1601 TALTIAK
+1601 TALSIAK
-1608 GLAAFSNE
+1608 SLAAFGKDD
-1616 NVEMPEN
+1616 VEMPEN
-1623 TYTGPFGWIRKSSLE
+1623 TYTGPFGWIRESSLE

-1645 DFGAEFNKFANK
+1645 DFGQ
-1657 MSAVDAADYDGLE
+1657 
-1670 GKASTALIIAKG
+1670 
-1682 LAAFSNEYVKAPI
+1682 
-1695 MINTGV
+1695 
-1701 FGWVHDSA
+1701 
-1709 LEVFSEDM
+1709 
-1717 GDFGSGFNK
+1717 GFNK

-1733 VDAASYDDL
+1733 VDAASYGDL
-1742 PKKAGTALAIA
+1742 PNKADTALAIA
-1753 KALSAFTKEY
+1753 KALSEFTKEY
-1763 VAPPDMVVISRTGI
+1763 VAPPDMVVIRRTGI
-1777 FKWTA
+1777 FKWTS

-1804 TALSSIEKPPTQ
+1804 TALSSIENPPTQ
-1816 EQVNTAVACAQIVA
+1816 EQVDTAVACAQIVA

-1908 QLCKNA
+1908 KLCKDA
-1914 SGVVTENDVDNLLKV
+1914 SGVITENDVDNLLKV
-1929 LDHVIDSIGT
+1929 LDHVIGSIGT

-1946 FNGSPEFNDIDALSI
+1946 FNSSLDRNEFDTLSV

-1987 DADDIT
+1987 DADEIT

-1999 IKSID
+1999 IKTID
-2004 PAFKDVKAK
+2004 PSFKEVKAK
-2013 LDDYVMNLSAAGSN
+2013 LDDYVLNLSTAGSN
-2027 ISDALTGIAASF
+2027 ISDALTGITASF

-2077 KSRFRVAGQDFA
+2077 KSKFRVAGQDFA

-2098 RKQYVIKAAKVLAEG
+2098 RKLYVIKAAKVLAEG

-2120 VFDEH
+2120 VFNEH

-2130 ANEIGRYFDKGL
+2130 ANEIGKYFDKGL
-2142 VDGFRDGGSETTR
+2142 ADGFRDGGSETNR

-2217 DTSARLASSAARAA
+2217 DTSARLAGSAARAA
-2231 AASAA
+2231 AASSA
-2236 ARRGTEAHARSN
+2236 ARRGTEAHAR
-2248 TPQPAGDQV
+2248 PIVQQPAGDQV

>member
-11 MKFDNK
+11 MQFNNQ
-17 QFEKGIQTSLSSLS
+17 QFEKGIQTSLKSLAS
-31 KLKNGLKFDKIKN
+31 LKQSLRLDRAKD
-44 GINETAESVKNLA
+44 GIDETAESVKNLA
-57 HQFTLFGQIALKV
+57 HQFTQFGRIALKV

-83 QLVKSLTIDQVS
+83 QLVKSLSIDQIS

-244 VTAANMA
+244 VTVANMA

-276 DAYELVQAN
+276 DAYELVQS
-285 GGTAAD
+285 GQFDTAAD

-370 LMEEWKELGGR
+370 LMEDWKELGGR

-440 SETEVEVPVKVNPD
+440 SETELEVPVKVNPD

-476 RLTSLGYSITDFEL
+476 RLTTLGYSITDFEL

-535 TTRVEKTI
+535 TTRVEKTV

-592 DALLTILAAIG
+592 DSLLTILAAIG

-632 VAKGVRKASDALL
+632 VTKGVRKASDALL

-726 LFDKTKTG
+726 LFEKTKTG

-761 QKLPAIKSKVTEF
+761 QKLPAIKSKVAEF

-798 AARISNFFRTL
+798 AARVSNFFRTL

-817 IGGRGDTSSEE
+817 VGGRGNTSSEE

-920 PEFIENAGGVLESV
+920 PKFIKNAGGVLESV

-973 MSPDELKRGGIALAG
+973 MNPDELKRGGIALAG

-1010 KVQFRGFFSLALAVL
+1010 NVQFRGFFSLALAVL

-1046 ARVAGMIL
+1046 ARVGGLIL

-1074 GMLSVSFA
+1074 GMMSVSFA
-1082 LLALLRVM
+1082 LMALLRVM

-1107 VAGMILAL
+1107 VSGMILAL
-1115 RLIMLGFGKFKKTN
+1115 RLIMLGFGKFKKTK

-1144 LVGVIKLISSMDAG
+1144 LVGVIKLISSMDSG

-1164 LGLSGLMLAL
+1164 IGLSGLMLAL

-1213 GRLDFKTYA
+1213 GRLDFGTYA

-1233 LLKAV
+1233 LLRAV
-1238 MKAAA
+1238 MKSAAK
-1243 RLNPKRAFSAIVLC
+1243 LNPKRAFSAIVLC

-1270 LRSVEDV
+1270 LRSMEDV

-1290 GILASLSMVMRHSRR
+1290 GILASLSKVMRYSRR

-1333 ELKKIPGFQEFM
+1333 ELKKINGFQEFM
-1345 NSGAASL
+1345 NGGAASL

-1441 IGTEKYDD
+1441 IDTEKYNE
-1449 LETKAGTALD
+1449 LETKAENALT
-1459 IAKSLAKFSSENVE
+1459 IAKSLAIFSSEYVT
-1473 MPENTYSGP
+1473 MPENAYTGP
-1482 FGWIRESA
+1482 FGWIRQSA
-1490 LGVFSDDIGDFA
+1490 LGI
-1502 GGFGT
+1502 
-1507 FASMMNLV
+1507 FASDLGNFGQGFNNFATKMNEV
-1515 TPAEYDNL
+1515 VAADYDGL
-1523 EGKASTALTIA
+1523 EEKAKTALSIA
-1534 KGLAA
+1534 KSLAA
-1539 FSNENVEMP
+1539 FGKDDVEMP

-1569 DFGDFGAEFN
+1569 DFGDFGTGFN
-1579 KFANKMS
+1579 KFATQMNGVKS
-1586 AVDAADYDG
+1586 AYYDG
-1595 LEGKAS
+1595 LEEKAK
-1601 TALTIAK
+1601 TALSIAK
-1608 GLAAFSNE
+1608 SLAAFGKDD
-1616 NVEMPEN
+1616 VKMPEN
-1623 TYTGPFGWIRKSSLE
+1623 TYTGPFGWIRESALE
-1638 IFSEDFG
+1638 IFSEDF
-1645 DFGAEFNKFANK
+1645 
-1657 MSAVDAADYDGLE
+1657 
-1670 GKASTALIIAKG
+1670 
-1682 LAAFSNEYVKAPI
+1682 
-1695 MINTGV
+1695 
-1701 FGWVHDSA
+1701 
-1709 LEVFSEDM
+1709 

-1733 VDAASYDDL
+1733 VDAASYGDL
-1742 PKKAGTALAIA
+1742 PNKANTALAIA
-1753 KALSAFTKEY
+1753 KALSEFTKEY
-1763 VAPPDMVVISRTGI
+1763 VAPPDMVVIRRTGI
-1777 FKWTA
+1777 FKWTS

-1804 TALSSIEKPPTQ
+1804 TALSSIENPPTQ
-1816 EQVNTAVACAQIVA
+1816 EQVDTAVACAQIVA

-1908 QLCKNA
+1908 KLCKDA

-1929 LDHVIDSIGT
+1929 LDHVIGSIGT

-1946 FNGSPEFNDIDALSI
+1946 FNSSLDRNEFDTISV

-1987 DADDIT
+1987 DADEIT

-2004 PAFKDVKAK
+2004 PSFKEVKAK
-2013 LDDYVMNLSAAGSN
+2013 LDDYVLNLSTAGSN
-2027 ISDALTGIAASF
+2027 ISDALTGITASF

-2077 KSRFRVAGQDFA
+2077 KSKFRVAGQDFA

-2098 RKQYVIKAAKVLAEG
+2098 RKLYVIKAAKVLAEG

-2207 MLGGSQTIPV
+2207 MLGSSQTIPV
-2217 DTSARLASSAARAA
+2217 DTSARLAGSAARAA

-2236 ARRGTEAHARSN
+2236 ARRGTEVHARPN
-2248 TPQPAGDQV
+2248 APQPAGDQV

>member
-11 MKFDNK
+11 MQFDNQ
-17 QFEKGIQTSLSSLS
+17 QFEKGIQTSLKSLAS
-31 KLKNGLKFDKIKN
+31 LKQSLRLDRAKD
-44 GINETAESVKNLA
+44 GIDETAESVKNLA
-57 HQFTLFGQIALKV
+57 HQFTLFGRTALKV

-83 QLVKSLTIDQVS
+83 QLVKSLSIDQVS

-244 VTAANMA
+244 VTVANMA

-276 DAYELVQAN
+276 DAYELVQS
-285 GGTAAD
+285 GQFDTAAD

-440 SETEVEVPVKVNPD
+440 SETELEVPVKVNPD
-454 PEALKRT
+454 PDTLKRT
-461 LKRDMAGDDVKALQE
+461 LKRDMAGDDVKSLQE

-490 GRGYF
+490 DRGYF

-659 SLMTFSKLWGNI
+659 SLMTFSKLWENI
-671 KGKLKDWGVWDALT
+671 KSKLKDWGVWDALT
-685 SAWNRLSEAA
+685 RAWNRLSEAA

-712 WQNLKATIGEKFPT
+712 WQNLKAAIGEKFPT
-726 LFDKTKTG
+726 LFEKTKTG

-761 QKLPAIKSKVTEF
+761 QKLPAIKSKVAEF
-774 AKTAWTFLTDLW
+774 AETAWTFLTDLW
-786 SRLEVSEKFGGI
+786 SKLEVSEKFGGI

-817 IGGRGDTSSEE
+817 IGGKGDTSSEE

-870 GGLDGIIDNAWSLV
+870 GGLDGIINNAWSLV
-884 ALFGAFSGVKLLRSI
+884 ALFGAFSVVKLLRSI

-988 IAFGLFLLQLGFAKL
+988 IALGLFLLQLGFAKL
-1003 AKVNPDV
+1003 AKVDPDV
-1010 KVQFRGFFSLALAVL
+1010 KVQFRGFFSMALAVL

-1036 MSLEDYLKGA
+1036 MSLENYLKGA

-1074 GMLSVSFA
+1074 GMMSVSFA
-1082 LLALLRVM
+1082 LMALLRVM

-1107 VAGMILAL
+1107 VSGMILAL
-1115 RLIMLGFGKFKKTN
+1115 RLIMLGFGKFKKTK

-1181 SRLKTRGFAKK
+1181 SRLKTKGFAKK
-1192 AVSLIAIALT
+1192 AVSLIAIALA

-1213 GRLDFKTYA
+1213 GRLDFRTYA
-1222 LGLIGLTTIML
+1222 LGLIGLTTIL
-1233 LLKAV
+1233 LLLRAV
-1238 MKAAA
+1238 MKSAAK
-1243 RLNPKRAFSAIVLC
+1243 LNPKRAFSAIVLC

-1270 LRSVEDV
+1270 LRSMEDV

-1290 GILASLSMVMRHSRR
+1290 GILASLSKVMRYSRR

-1345 NSGAASL
+1345 NGGAASL

-1441 IGTEKYDD
+1441 IDTEKYNE
-1449 LETKAGTALD
+1449 LETKAENALT
-1459 IAKSLAKFSSENVE
+1459 IAKSLAIFSSEYVT
-1473 MPENTYSGP
+1473 MPENAHTGP
-1482 FGWIRESA
+1482 FGWIRQSA
-1490 LGVFSDDIGDFA
+1490 LGIFA
-1502 GGFGT
+1502 TDLGNFGQGFNN
-1507 FASMMNLV
+1507 FATQMNGV
-1515 TPAEYDNL
+1515 KSAYYDGL
-1523 EGKASTALTIA
+1523 EEKAKTALSIA
-1534 KGLAA
+1534 KSLAA
-1539 FSNENVEMP
+1539 FGKDDVKMP

-1560 KSSLEIFSE
+1560 ESALEIFSE
-1569 DFGDFGAEFN
+1569 DF
-1579 KFANKMS
+1579 
-1586 AVDAADYDG
+1586 
-1595 LEGKAS
+1595 
-1601 TALTIAK
+1601 
-1608 GLAAFSNE
+1608 
-1616 NVEMPEN
+1616 
-1623 TYTGPFGWIRKSSLE
+1623 
-1638 IFSEDFG
+1638 
-1645 DFGAEFNKFANK
+1645 
-1657 MSAVDAADYDGLE
+1657 
-1670 GKASTALIIAKG
+1670 
-1682 LAAFSNEYVKAPI
+1682 
-1695 MINTGV
+1695 
-1701 FGWVHDSA
+1701 
-1709 LEVFSEDM
+1709 

-1733 VDAASYDDL
+1733 VDAASYGDL
-1742 PKKAGTALAIA
+1742 PNKADTALAIA
-1753 KALSAFTKEY
+1753 KALSEFTKEY
-1763 VAPPDMVVISRTGI
+1763 VAPPDMVVIRRTGI
-1777 FKWTA
+1777 FKWTS

-1804 TALSSIEKPPTQ
+1804 TALSSIENPPTQ
-1816 EQVNTAVACAQIVA
+1816 EQVDTAVACAQIVA

-1908 QLCKNA
+1908 KLCKDA
-1914 SGVVTENDVDNLLKV
+1914 SGVITENDVDNLLKV
-1929 LDHVIDSIGT
+1929 LDHVIGSIGT

-1946 FNGSPEFNDIDALSI
+1946 FNSSLDRNEFDTLSV

-1993 EALADF
+1993 ETLADF
-1999 IKSID
+1999 IKTID
-2004 PAFKDVKAK
+2004 PSFKEVKAK
-2013 LDDYVMNLSAAGSN
+2013 LDDYVLNLSTAGSN
-2027 ISDALTGIAASF
+2027 ISDALTGITASF

-2077 KSRFRVAGQDFA
+2077 KSKFRVAGQDFA

-2098 RKQYVIKAAKVLAEG
+2098 RKLYVIKAAKVLAEG

-2217 DTSARLASSAARAA
+2217 DTSARLAGSAARAA
-2231 AASAA
+2231 AASAT
-2236 ARRGTEAHARSN
+2236 ARRGMEVHARPSA
-2248 TPQPAGDQV
+2248 TQPAGDQV

>member
-11 MKFDNK
+11 MQFDNQ
-17 QFEKGIQTSLSSLS
+17 QFEKGIQTSLKSLAS
-31 KLKNGLKFDKIKN
+31 LKQSLRLDRAKD
-44 GINETAESVKNLA
+44 GIDETAESVKNLA

-83 QLVKSLTIDQVS
+83 QLVKSLSIDQVS

-135 TSYSFTEMTSALGT
+135 TSYNFTEMTSALGT

-181 SRLIYNLNQSYG
+181 SRVIYNLNQSYG
-193 QGYLSLID
+193 QGYLSFLD

-244 VTAANMA
+244 VTVANMA

-276 DAYELVQAN
+276 DAYDLVQS
-285 GGTAAD
+285 GQFDTAAD

-303 YYNAAKAA
+303 YFNAAKAA

-321 VSTKDAVSSGWM
+321 DSTKDAVSSGWM

-381 DDLIKGVGNSLRAI
+381 DDLIEGVGNSLRAI

-440 SETEVEVPVKVNPD
+440 SETELEVPVKLNPD

-476 RLTSLGYSITDFEL
+476 RLTTLGYSITDFEL

-535 TTRVEKTI
+535 TTRVEKTV
-543 ERVSVFSSALERLK
+543 ERVSVFSSTLERLK

-592 DALLTILAAIG
+592 DALLTILASIG

-726 LFDKTKTG
+726 LFEKTKTG
-734 AANLWSKSITAIGI
+734 AANLWSKSIPAIGI

-761 QKLPAIKSKVTEF
+761 QKLPAIKSKIAEF

-817 IGGRGDTSSEE
+817 VGGRGDTSSEE

-870 GGLDGIIDNAWSLV
+870 GGLNGIIDNAWSLV

-920 PEFIENAGGVLESV
+920 PEFIKNAGGVLESV
-934 SDYVKHQR
+934 SNYIKHQR
-942 RKNALKNIASAAK
+942 RQNALKNIASAAK

-973 MSPDELKRGGIALAG
+973 MNPDELKRGGIALAG
-988 IAFGLFLLQLGFAKL
+988 IAFGLLLLQLGFAKL

-1046 ARVAGMIL
+1046 ARVGGLIL

-1082 LLALLRVM
+1082 LMALLRVM

-1107 VAGMILAL
+1107 VSGMILAL
-1115 RLIMLGFGKFKKTN
+1115 RLIMLGFGKFKKTK

-1181 SRLKTRGFAKK
+1181 SKLKTRGFAKK

-1202 IRILARTMAYI
+1202 IRVLARTMAYI
-1213 GRLDFKTYA
+1213 GRLDFRTYA

-1233 LLKAV
+1233 LLRAV
-1238 MKAAA
+1238 MKSAAK
-1243 RLNPKRAFSAIVLC
+1243 LNPKRAFSAIVLC

-1270 LRSVEDV
+1270 LRSMEDV

-1345 NSGAASL
+1345 NGGAASL

-1432 SEFAKALND
+1432 SEFAKALNNID
-1441 IGTEKYDD
+1441 TKKYNE
-1449 LETKAGTALD
+1449 LETKAENALT
-1459 IAKSLAKFSSENVE
+1459 IAKSLAIFSSEYVT
-1473 MPENTYSGP
+1473 MPENAYTGP
-1482 FGWIRESA
+1482 FGWIRQSA
-1490 LGVFSDDIGDFA
+1490 LGIFAADLGDF
-1502 GGFGT
+1502 GTGFNN
-1507 FASMMNLV
+1507 FATKMNV
-1515 TPAEYDNL
+1515 VKSAYYDGL
-1523 EGKASTALTIA
+1523 EEKAKTALSIA
-1534 KGLAA
+1534 KSLAA
-1539 FSNENVEMP
+1539 FGKDDVEMP

-1569 DFGDFGAEFN
+1569 DFGDFGTGFN
-1579 KFANKMS
+1579 KFATQMNGVKS
-1586 AVDAADYDG
+1586 AYYDG
-1595 LEGKAS
+1595 LEEKAK
-1601 TALTIAK
+1601 TALSIAK
-1608 GLAAFSNE
+1608 SLAAFGKDD
-1616 NVEMPEN
+1616 VEMPEN
-1623 TYTGPFGWIRKSSLE
+1623 TYTGPFGWIRESALE
-1638 IFSEDFG
+1638 IFSEDF
-1645 DFGAEFNKFANK
+1645 
-1657 MSAVDAADYDGLE
+1657 
-1670 GKASTALIIAKG
+1670 
-1682 LAAFSNEYVKAPI
+1682 
-1695 MINTGV
+1695 
-1701 FGWVHDSA
+1701 
-1709 LEVFSEDM
+1709 

-1733 VDAASYDDL
+1733 VDAASYGDL
-1742 PKKAGTALAIA
+1742 PNKADTTLAIA
-1753 KALSAFTKEY
+1753 KALSEFTKEY
-1763 VAPPDMVVISRTGI
+1763 VAPPDMVVIRRTGI
-1777 FKWTA
+1777 FKWTS

-1804 TALSSIEKPPTQ
+1804 TALSSIENPPTQ
-1816 EQVNTAVACAQIVA
+1816 EQVDTAVACAQIVA

-1929 LDHVIDSIGT
+1929 LDHVIGSIGT

-1946 FNGSPEFNDIDALSI
+1946 FNSGLDRNEFDTLSV

-1993 EALADF
+1993 ETLADF
-1999 IKSID
+1999 IKTID
-2004 PAFKDVKAK
+2004 PSFKEVKAK
-2013 LDDYVMNLSAAGSN
+2013 LDDYVLNLSTAGSN
-2027 ISDALTGIAASF
+2027 ISDALTGITASF

-2077 KSRFRVAGQDFA
+2077 KSKFRVAGQDFA

-2098 RKQYVIKAAKVLAEG
+2098 RKLYVIKAAKVLAEG

-2217 DTSARLASSAARAA
+2217 DTSARLAGSAARAA

-2236 ARRGTEAHARSN
+2236 ARRGTEAHAR
-2248 TPQPAGDQV
+2248 PIAQQPAGDQV

>member
-1 MSSIDQRIVE
+1 MEGGDRRVSSIDQRIVE

-31 KLKNGLKFDKIKN
+31 ELKNGLKFDKIKN

-83 QLVKSLTIDQVS
+83 QLVKSLSIDQVS

-181 SRLIYNLNQSYG
+181 SRVIYNLNQSYG
-193 QGYLSLID
+193 QGYLSLMD

-276 DAYELVQAN
+276 DAYELVLAN

-440 SETEVEVPVKVNPD
+440 SETELEVPVKVNPD

-476 RLTSLGYSITDFEL
+476 RLTTLGYSITDFEL

-535 TTRVEKTI
+535 TTRVEKTV

-726 LFDKTKTG
+726 LFEKTKTG

-761 QKLPAIKSKVTEF
+761 QKLPAIKSKVAEF

-835 SIFAKIAE
+835 FIFAKIAE

-988 IAFGLFLLQLGFAKL
+988 IALGLFLLQLGFAKL

-1046 ARVAGMIL
+1046 ARVGGLIL

-1115 RLIMLGFGKFKKTN
+1115 RLIMLGFGKFKKTK

-1134 LLSLSFSLLA
+1134 LLSLSISLLA

-1181 SRLKTRGFAKK
+1181 SKLEAKGFAKK

-1222 LGLIGLTTIML
+1222 LGLIGLTTILL
-1233 LLKAV
+1233 LLKTV
-1238 MKAAA
+1238 MNVAAKVE
-1243 RLNPKRAFSAIVLC
+1243 PKNALSAIVMC
-1257 LGIVALMREFARA
+1257 LGIAVLMREFARV
-1270 LRSVEDV
+1270 LRSVEDI
-1277 DYRKTKWFGLGIT
+1277 DYRKTKWFGLSIT

-1361 GMHSAEIST
+1361 SMHAAEIST
-1370 FNNLANDVDE
+1370 FNNLANDLDE
-1380 KALERALSL
+1380 KAFDRALSL

-1401 STSGESSILSY
+1401 STSGEGNILSY

-1432 SEFAKALND
+1432 SEFATSLND
-1441 IGTEKYDD
+1441 IGTEKYDE
-1449 LETKAGTALD
+1449 LETKAKNAVD
-1459 IAKSLAKFSSENVE
+1459 IAKSLAVFTSTTLPPITDTSFSSGIWTLINGD
-1473 MPENTYSGP
+1473 SL
-1482 FGWIRESA
+1482 S
-1490 LGVFSDDIGDFA
+1490 VFSGGMSDF
-1502 GGFGT
+1502 
-1507 FASMMNLV
+1507 
-1515 TPAEYDNL
+1515 
-1523 EGKASTALTIA
+1523 GKAFKSFANNLFEIGSDTYKGIKKQARTAITIA
-1534 KGLAA
+1534 KIIADFA
-1539 FSNENVEMP
+1539 
-1548 ENTYTGPFGWIR
+1548 NTLGVPPTLDTG
-1560 KSSLEIFSE
+1560 IFSWCYE
-1569 DFGDFGAEFN
+1569 TNLELLSTGMGDFGAKF
-1579 KFANKMS
+1579 KSFANNLAGIGDDKFEGIS
-1586 AVDAADYDG
+1586 DKAATAITVAGIVADFANTLGVPPTLDTGIFSWCYETNLELLSTGMKDFGKSFKSFAESLSGIGDDTYDNIV
-1595 LEGKAS
+1595 S
-1601 TALTIAK
+1601 QTDTAIRVATAIAK
-1608 GLAAFSNE
+1608 FSQDELPEPNLKNFKVNLGLFSFSAEMSDPTSDFAKDLAAF
-1616 NVEMPEN
+1616 
-1623 TYTGPFGWIRKSSLE
+1623 G
-1638 IFSEDFG
+1638 
-1645 DFGAEFNKFANK
+1645 
-1657 MSAVDAADYDGLE
+1657 
-1670 GKASTALIIAKG
+1670 
-1682 LAAFSNEYVKAPI
+1682 
-1695 MINTGV
+1695 
-1701 FGWVHDSA
+1701 
-1709 LEVFSEDM
+1709 
-1717 GDFGSGFNK
+1717 
-1726 FANALNG
+1726 
-1733 VDAASYDDL
+1733 
-1742 PKKAGTALAIA
+1742 
-1753 KALSAFTKEY
+1753 SAF
-1763 VAPPDMVVISRTGI
+1763 
-1777 FKWTA
+1777 
-1782 ESTTQVFNKD
+1782 NL
-1792 MASFGEAFNQFA
+1792 FA
-1804 TALSSIEKPPTQ
+1804 AALSSIENPPTQ

-1836 SKMNLPSDKNDISV
+1836 SEMNLPSDKNDISV

-1871 VKTAANEL
+1871 VKKAANEL

-1946 FNGSPEFNDIDALSI
+1946 FNGSLKFNDVDALSI

-1993 EALADF
+1993 DALADF

-2004 PAFKDVKAK
+2004 PSFEEVKAK
-2013 LDDYVMNLSAAGSN
+2013 LDDYVLNLSAAGSN
-2027 ISDALTGIAASF
+2027 ISDALTGITASF

-2077 KSRFRVAGQDFA
+2077 KSKFRVAGQDFA
-2089 IGLAKGLDD
+2089 IGLAKGLND

-2181 GIDVDPVIR
+2181 GVDVDPVIR

-2217 DTSARLASSAARAA
+2217 DTSARLAGSAARAA

>member
-11 MKFDNK
+11 MQFDNQ
-17 QFEKGIQTSLSSLS
+17 QFEKGIQTSLKSLAS
-31 KLKNGLKFDKIKN
+31 LKQSLRLDRAKD
-44 GINETAESVKNLA
+44 GIDETAKSVKNLA
-57 HQFTLFGQIALKV
+57 HQFTLFGQIALKA

-83 QLVKSLTIDQVS
+83 QLVKSLSIDQIS
-95 SGWTKYGQKTASV
+95 SGWTKYGQKTSSV
-108 QTIMNATG
+108 QTIINATG

-149 MTSSGGDINKL
+149 MASSGGDINKL

-262 VMEQAFGQFGAVFQ
+262 VMEQAFGQFGSVFQ
-276 DAYELVQAN
+276 DAYELVKSGQFD
-285 GGTAAD
+285 TAAD

-440 SETEVEVPVKVNPD
+440 SETELEVPVKVNPD

-476 RLTSLGYSITDFEL
+476 RLTTLGYSITDFEL

-509 LGLAADGVYNED
+509 LGLAADGVYNDD

-535 TTRVEKTI
+535 TTRVEKTV

-557 RVARGVAAAAD
+557 RIARGVASAAD

-575 FVGTVAFSVLK
+575 FVGTVAFSILK

-603 DCFVALDKGLGVSEL
+603 DCFVALNKGLGVSEL

-632 VAKGVRKASDALL
+632 VTKGVRKASDALL

-659 SLMTFSKLWGNI
+659 SLITFSKLWGNI

-712 WQNLKATIGEKFPT
+712 WQNLKTTIGEKFPT
-726 LFDKTKTG
+726 LFDKTKIG
-734 AANLWSKSITAIGI
+734 AANIWSKSITAIGI

-761 QKLPAIKSKVTEF
+761 QKLPAIKSKIAEF

-817 IGGRGDTSSEE
+817 VGGRGDTSSEE

-870 GGLDGIIDNAWSLV
+870 GGLNGIIDNAWSLV

-934 SDYVKHQR
+934 SNYIKHQR
-942 RKNALKNIASAAK
+942 RQNALKNIASAAK

-973 MSPDELKRGGIALAG
+973 MNPDELKRGGIALAG
-988 IAFGLFLLQLGFAKL
+988 IAFGLLLLQLGFAKL

-1046 ARVAGMIL
+1046 ARVGGLIL

-1066 KKTNVSIK
+1066 KKTK
-1074 GMLSVSFA
+1074 
-1082 LLALLRVM
+1082 
-1090 KIVNQFKSSE
+1090 
-1100 YWTGLAR
+1100 
-1107 VAGMILAL
+1107 
-1115 RLIMLGFGKFKKTN
+1115 

-1181 SRLKTRGFAKK
+1181 SKLKTRGFAKK

-1213 GRLDFKTYA
+1213 GRLDFRTYA

-1233 LLKAV
+1233 LLRAV
-1238 MKAAA
+1238 MKSAAK
-1243 RLNPKRAFSAIVLC
+1243 LNPKRAFSAIVLC

-1270 LRSVEDV
+1270 LRSMEDV

-1345 NSGAASL
+1345 NGGAASL

-1441 IGTEKYDD
+1441 IDTEKYNE
-1449 LETKAGTALD
+1449 LETKAENALT
-1459 IAKSLAKFSSENVE
+1459 IAKSLAIFSSEYVT
-1473 MPENTYSGP
+1473 MPENAYTGP
-1482 FGWIRESA
+1482 FGWIRQSA
-1490 LGVFSDDIGDFA
+1490 LGIFAADLGNFSQGFNNFA
-1502 GGFGT
+1502 T
-1507 FASMMNLV
+1507 KMNEV
-1515 TPAEYDNL
+1515 KSAYYDGL
-1523 EGKASTALTIA
+1523 EEKAKTALSIA
-1534 KGLAA
+1534 KSLAA
-1539 FSNENVEMP
+1539 FGKDDVEMP

-1569 DFGDFGAEFN
+1569 DFGDFGSGFNEFATQMN
-1579 KFANKMS
+1579 GVKS
-1586 AVDAADYDG
+1586 AYYDG
-1595 LEGKAS
+1595 LEEKAK
-1601 TALTIAK
+1601 TALSIAK
-1608 GLAAFSNE
+1608 SLAAFGKDD
-1616 NVEMPEN
+1616 VKMPEN
-1623 TYTGPFGWIRKSSLE
+1623 TYTGPFGWIRESALE
-1638 IFSEDFG
+1638 IFSEDF
-1645 DFGAEFNKFANK
+1645 
-1657 MSAVDAADYDGLE
+1657 
-1670 GKASTALIIAKG
+1670 
-1682 LAAFSNEYVKAPI
+1682 
-1695 MINTGV
+1695 
-1701 FGWVHDSA
+1701 
-1709 LEVFSEDM
+1709 

-1733 VDAASYDDL
+1733 VDAASYGDL
-1742 PKKAGTALAIA
+1742 PNKADTALAIA
-1753 KALSAFTKEY
+1753 KALSEFTKEY
-1763 VAPPDMVVISRTGI
+1763 VAPPDMVVIRRTGI
-1777 FKWTA
+1777 FKWTS

-1804 TALSSIEKPPTQ
+1804 TALSSIENPPTQ
-1816 EQVNTAVACAQIVA
+1816 EQVDTAVACAQIVA

-1908 QLCKNA
+1908 KLCKDA
-1914 SGVVTENDVDNLLKV
+1914 SGVITENDVDNLLKV
-1929 LDHVIDSIGT
+1929 LDHVIGSIGT

-1946 FNGSPEFNDIDALSI
+1946 FNSSLDRNEFDTLSV

-1987 DADDIT
+1987 DADEIT
-1993 EALADF
+1993 EALEDF
-1999 IKSID
+1999 IKMID
-2004 PAFKDVKAK
+2004 PSFKEVKAK
-2013 LDDYVMNLSAAGSN
+2013 LDDYVLNLSTAGSN
-2027 ISDALTGIAASF
+2027 ISDALTGITASF

-2077 KSRFRVAGQDFA
+2077 KSKFRVAGQDFA

-2098 RKQYVIKAAKVLAEG
+2098 RKLYVIKAAKVLAEG

-2120 VFDEH
+2120 VFNEH

-2130 ANEIGRYFDKGL
+2130 ANEIGQYFDKGL
-2142 VDGFRDGGSETTR
+2142 ADGFRDGGSETNR

-2217 DTSARLASSAARAA
+2217 DTSARLAGSAARAA
-2231 AASAA
+2231 AASSA
-2236 ARRGTEAHARSN
+2236 ARRGTEAHAR
-2248 TPQPAGDQV
+2248 PIAQQPAGDQV